1 MDNNSSFKDH
11 QQNGDNAVE
20 IEIKEVVKPYLRK
33 YYWFII
39 SAILFLIISYLYL
52 KTKTTIYEVSASVL
66 IKDAKSNMGSQD
78 FAALRDI
85 SGFGKIGSNGVEN
98 EMELLKSKKLMQK
111 IVQSLHLESTV
122 YEKGRF
128 QNVELYGKSSPI
140 LVQFINEKP
149 DAQYFQTPIELK
161 ISGNNIELSGKD
173 LAPLKTTFGKIISL
187 RFANIIITKN
197 KDYVAPKGSANKF
210 LLNIASER
218 QTIDSFQ
225 ANLKVA
231 LINKDVT
238 VIKMTLNYPE
248 VQKAKDILNTLIRVY
263 NEDAI
268 DDKNSESK
276 KTAEF
281 IEERIRIIGN
291 ELGEVESRKER
302 FKESNRI
309 TDLGTEAKLGLQS
322 SVEARRKLLE
332 IDSQLEITNA
342 LIGFVNK
349 QGTSA
354 VLPGN
359 VGLDNASATSN
370 ISAYNQLVLEKNRLL
385 ENATTQN
392 PLVIDLTKQ
401 INTLRSSVVE
411 SLAKNRSA
419 LQVAKS
425 NYEGEQ
431 NSIVGQISRMPAQE
445 KLFREIERQQ
455 QIKENLY
462 LLLLQ
467 KREEI
472 AVSLAVTAPKARVV
486 DEAYVNPIPVAPK
499 GLIILLMGLMIGFLI
514 PFILIYLFRLFDDK
528 VKDKK
533 DIEKLSHGKTLLG
546 EIPSL
551 EKGQNEVVL
560 QNDLSPMA
568 EAFRIVI
575 TNMNFMLPKKEKGK
589 VVFVTST
596 VKGEGKTFVSVNLA
610 LTLASPKHKVIIIGA
625 DIRNPQLQRYN
636 PARKGLDGLTEYL
649 YNENEKIEDIIHIS
663 SFNPHCD
670 VIYSGSIPPN
680 PTDLLSNGRYEIL
693 IDQLKQEYEY
703 IIVDTA
709 PLMLVTDT
717 FLTVDLADAT
727 LYVTRSGFTEKP
739 LIDFANKQINSKRIK
754 NVGFV
759 LNDVSKENFGYG
771 NKYGYGYGIDEKTFF
786 QKLKDR
792 LFF

>member
-1 MDNNSSFKDH
+1 MDNISSIKD
-11 QQNGDNAVE
+11 NPREGGNASE
-20 IEIKEVVKPYLRK
+20 IEIKEVLRPYFRRF
-33 YYWFII
+33 YWFII
-39 SAILFLIISYLYL
+39 SAAICLILSYLYL
-52 KTKTTIYEVSASVL
+52 KTKTTVYEVSASVL
-66 IKDAKSNMGSQD
+66 IKDAKSNPGSQD

-98 EMELLKSKKLMQK
+98 EMELLKSKKMMQK
-111 IVQSLHLESTV
+111 VVQNLHLESTV
-122 YEKGRF
+122 YQKGKF
-128 QNVELYGKSSPI
+128 KNTELYGKTSPI
-140 LVQFINEKP
+140 MVQVINEKP
-149 DAQYFQTPIELK
+149 DTKYYKEPIELK
-161 ISGNNIELSGKD
+161 ISGNNITLSNKE
-173 LAPLKTTFGKIISL
+173 LAPLKTTFDKTISL

-197 KDYVAPKGSANKF
+197 KDYVAPKEATNDF
-210 LLNIASER
+210 LLNIASET
-218 QTIDSFQ
+218 QVTDSFQ
-225 ANLKVA
+225 SNLKAA
-231 LINKDVT
+231 LMNKDVT
-238 VIKMTLNYPE
+238 VIKMTMNYPE
-248 VQKAKDILNTLIRVY
+248 VNKAKDILNTLIRVY
-263 NEDAI
+263 NNDAI
-268 DDKNSESK
+268 EDKNSESK

-309 TDLGTEAKLGLQS
+309 TDLETEAKLGLQS
-322 SVEARRKLLE
+322 SAEARGKLLE

-342 LIGFVNK
+342 LLGYVNK

-385 ENATTQN
+385 ENATPQN

-401 INTLRSSVVE
+401 INSMRNSVVE

-419 LQVAKS
+419 LQVAKG
-425 NYEGEQ
+425 NYETE
-431 NSIVGQISRMPAQE
+431 NKTIVGQISKIPSQE
-445 KLFREIERQQ
+445 KTFREIERQQ

-467 KREEI
+467 KREET

-499 GLIILLMGLMIGFLI
+499 GSIVLLMGLMAGMLI
-514 PFILIYLFRLFDDK
+514 PFIVIYLIRLFDDK

-533 DIEKLSHGKTLLG
+533 DLDKLSNGKTLLG

-551 EKGQNEVVL
+551 DRGQNELVMA
-560 QNDLSPMA
+560 NDITPMA

-589 VVFVTST
+589 VVYVTST

-636 PARKGLDGLTEYL
+636 PSRKGLDGLTEYL
-649 YNENEKIEDIIHIS
+649 YNDDEKIEDIIHIS
-663 SFNPHCD
+663 SFNKYCD

-680 PTDLLSNGRYEIL
+680 PADLLSNGRFEIL
-693 IDQLKQEYEY
+693 IDQLKLIYEY

-717 FLTVDLADAT
+717 FLNADLADAT
-727 LYVTRSGFTEKP
+727 LYVTRSGFTEKS
-739 LIDFANKQINSKRIK
+739 LIDFANKQINSKRIR
-754 NVGFV
+754 NAAFI
-759 LNDVSKENFGYG
+759 LNDVSKDNLGYG
-771 NKYGYGYGIDEKTFF
+771 NKYGYGYGVDNRTFF
-786 QKLKDR
+786 QKLKDS
-792 LFF
+792 F

>member
-1 MDNNSSFKDH
+1 MDNISSIKD
-11 QQNGDNAVE
+11 NPREGGNASE
-20 IEIKEVVKPYLRK
+20 IEIKEVLRPYFRRF
-33 YYWFII
+33 YWFII
-39 SAILFLIISYLYL
+39 SAAICLILSYLYL
-52 KTKTTIYEVSASVL
+52 KTKTTVYEVSASVL
-66 IKDAKSNMGSQD
+66 IKDAKSNPGSQD

-98 EMELLKSKKLMQK
+98 EMELLKSKKMMRK
-111 IVQSLHLESTV
+111 VVQNLHLESTV
-122 YEKGRF
+122 YQKGKF
-128 QNVELYGKSSPI
+128 KNTELYGKTSPI
-140 LVQFINEKP
+140 MVQVINEKP
-149 DAQYFQTPIELK
+149 DTKYYKEPIELK
-161 ISGNNIELSGKD
+161 ISGNNITLSNKE
-173 LAPLKTTFGKIISL
+173 LAPLKTTFDKTISL

-197 KDYVAPKGSANKF
+197 KDYVAPKEATNDF
-210 LLNIASER
+210 LLNIASET
-218 QTIDSFQ
+218 QVTDSFQ
-225 ANLKVA
+225 SNLKAA
-231 LINKDVT
+231 LMNKDVT
-238 VIKMTLNYPE
+238 VIKMTMNYPE
-248 VQKAKDILNTLIRVY
+248 VNKAKDILNTLIRVY
-263 NEDAI
+263 NNDAI
-268 DDKNSESK
+268 EDKNSESK

-309 TDLGTEAKLGLQS
+309 TDLETEAKLGLQS
-322 SVEARRKLLE
+322 SAEARGKLLE
-332 IDSQLEITNA
+332 IDSQLEITNT
-342 LIGFVNK
+342 LLGYVNK

-359 VGLDNASATSN
+359 VGLDNPSATSN

-385 ENATTQN
+385 ENATPQN

-401 INTLRSSVVE
+401 INSMRNSVVE

-419 LQVAKS
+419 LQVAKG
-425 NYEGEQ
+425 NYETE
-431 NSIVGQISRMPAQE
+431 NKTIVGQISKIPSQE
-445 KLFREIERQQ
+445 KTFREIERQQ

-467 KREEI
+467 KREET

-499 GLIILLMGLMIGFLI
+499 GSIVLLMGLMAGMLI
-514 PFILIYLFRLFDDK
+514 PFIVIYLIRLFDDK

-533 DIEKLSHGKTLLG
+533 DLDKLSNGKTLLG

-551 EKGQNEVVL
+551 DRGQNELVMA
-560 QNDLSPMA
+560 NDLTPMA

-589 VVFVTST
+589 VVYVTST

-636 PARKGLDGLTEYL
+636 PSRKGLDGLTEYL
-649 YNENEKIEDIIHIS
+649 YNDDEKIEDIIHIS
-663 SFNPHCD
+663 SFNKYCD

-680 PTDLLSNGRYEIL
+680 PADLLSNGRFEIL
-693 IDQLKQEYEY
+693 IDQLKLIYEY
-703 IIVDTA
+703 VIVDTA

-717 FLTVDLADAT
+717 FLNADLADAT
-727 LYVTRSGFTEKP
+727 LYVTRSGFTEKS
-739 LIDFANKQINSKRIK
+739 LIDFANKQINSKRIR
-754 NVGFV
+754 NAAFI
-759 LNDVSKENFGYG
+759 LNDVSKDNLGYG
-771 NKYGYGYGIDEKTFF
+771 NKYGYGYGVDNRTFF
-786 QKLKDR
+786 QKLKDS
-792 LFF
+792 F

>member
-1 MDNNSSFKDH
+1 MDNISSIKD
-11 QQNGDNAVE
+11 NPREGGNASE
-20 IEIKEVVKPYLRK
+20 IEIKEVLRPYFRRF
-33 YYWFII
+33 YWFII
-39 SAILFLIISYLYL
+39 SAAICLILSYLYL
-52 KTKTTIYEVSASVL
+52 KTKTTVYEVSASVL
-66 IKDAKSNMGSQD
+66 IKDAKSNPGSQD

-98 EMELLKSKKLMQK
+98 EMELLKSKKMMQK
-111 IVQSLHLESTV
+111 VVQNLHLESTV
-122 YEKGRF
+122 YQKGKF
-128 QNVELYGKSSPI
+128 KNTELYGKTSPI
-140 LVQFINEKP
+140 MVQVINEKP
-149 DAQYFQTPIELK
+149 DTKYYKEPIELK
-161 ISGNNIELSGKD
+161 ISGNNITLSNKE
-173 LAPLKTTFGKIISL
+173 LAPLKTTFDKTISL

-197 KDYVAPKGSANKF
+197 KDYVAPKEATNDF
-210 LLNIASER
+210 LLNIASET
-218 QTIDSFQ
+218 QVTDSFQ
-225 ANLKVA
+225 SNLKAA
-231 LINKDVT
+231 LMNKDVT
-238 VIKMTLNYPE
+238 VIKMTMNYPE
-248 VQKAKDILNTLIRVY
+248 VNKAKDILNTLIRVY
-263 NEDAI
+263 NNDAI
-268 DDKNSESK
+268 EDKNSESK

-309 TDLGTEAKLGLQS
+309 TDLETEAKLGLQS
-322 SVEARRKLLE
+322 SAEARGKLLE

-342 LIGFVNK
+342 LLGYVNK

-370 ISAYNQLVLEKNRLL
+370 NSAYNQFVLEKNRLL
-385 ENATTQN
+385 ENATPQN

-401 INTLRSSVVE
+401 INSMRNSVVE

-419 LQVAKS
+419 LQVAKG
-425 NYEGEQ
+425 NYETE
-431 NSIVGQISRMPAQE
+431 NKTIVGQISKIPSQE
-445 KLFREIERQQ
+445 KTFREIERQQ

-467 KREEI
+467 KREET

-499 GLIILLMGLMIGFLI
+499 GSIVLLMGLMAGMLI
-514 PFILIYLFRLFDDK
+514 PFIVIYLIRLFDDK

-533 DIEKLSHGKTLLG
+533 DLDKLSNGKTLLG

-551 EKGQNEVVL
+551 DRGQNELVMA
-560 QNDLSPMA
+560 NDITPMA

-589 VVFVTST
+589 VVYVTST

-636 PARKGLDGLTEYL
+636 PSRKGLDGLTEYL
-649 YNENEKIEDIIHIS
+649 HNDDEKIEDIIHVS
-663 SFNPHCD
+663 SFNKYCD

-680 PTDLLSNGRYEIL
+680 PADLLSNGRFEIL
-693 IDQLKQEYEY
+693 IDQLKLIYEY
-703 IIVDTA
+703 VIVDTA

-717 FLTVDLADAT
+717 FLNADLADAT
-727 LYVTRSGFTEKP
+727 LYVTRSGFTEKS
-739 LIDFANKQINSKRIK
+739 LIDFANKQINSKRIR
-754 NVGFV
+754 NAAFI
-759 LNDVSKENFGYG
+759 LNDVSKDNLGYG
-771 NKYGYGYGIDEKTFF
+771 NKYGYGYGVDNRTFF
-786 QKLKDR
+786 QKLKDS
-792 LFF
+792 F

>member
-1 MDNNSSFKDH
+1 MDNISSIKD
-11 QQNGDNAVE
+11 NPREGGNASE
-20 IEIKEVVKPYLRK
+20 IEIKEVLRPYFRRF
-33 YYWFII
+33 YWFII
-39 SAILFLIISYLYL
+39 SAAICLILSYLYL
-52 KTKTTIYEVSASVL
+52 KTKTTVYEVSASVL
-66 IKDAKSNMGSQD
+66 IKDAKSNPGSQD

-98 EMELLKSKKLMQK
+98 EMELLKSKKMMRK
-111 IVQSLHLESTV
+111 VVQNLHLESTV
-122 YEKGRF
+122 YQKGKF
-128 QNVELYGKSSPI
+128 KNTELYGKTSPI
-140 LVQFINEKP
+140 MVQVINEKP
-149 DAQYFQTPIELK
+149 DTKYYKEPIELK
-161 ISGNNIELSGKD
+161 ISGNNITLSNKE
-173 LAPLKTTFGKIISL
+173 LAPLKTTFDKTISL

-197 KDYVAPKGSANKF
+197 KDYVAPKEATNDF
-210 LLNIASER
+210 LLNIASET
-218 QTIDSFQ
+218 QVTDSFQ
-225 ANLKVA
+225 SNLKAA
-231 LINKDVT
+231 LMNKDVT
-238 VIKMTLNYPE
+238 VIKMTMNYPE
-248 VQKAKDILNTLIRVY
+248 VNKAKDILNTLIRVY
-263 NEDAI
+263 NNDAI
-268 DDKNSESK
+268 EDKNSESK

-309 TDLGTEAKLGLQS
+309 TDLETEAKLGLQS
-322 SVEARRKLLE
+322 SAETRGKLLE

-342 LIGFVNK
+342 LLGYVNK

-385 ENATTQN
+385 ENATPQN

-401 INTLRSSVVE
+401 INSMRNSVVE

-419 LQVAKS
+419 LQVAKG
-425 NYEGEQ
+425 NYETE
-431 NSIVGQISRMPAQE
+431 NKTIVGQISKIPSQE
-445 KLFREIERQQ
+445 KTFREIERQQ

-467 KREEI
+467 KREET

-499 GLIILLMGLMIGFLI
+499 GSIVLLMGLMAGMLI
-514 PFILIYLFRLFDDK
+514 PFIVIYLIRLFDDK

-533 DIEKLSHGKTLLG
+533 DLDKLSNGKTLLG

-551 EKGQNEVVL
+551 DRGQNELVMA
-560 QNDLSPMA
+560 NDLTPMA

-589 VVFVTST
+589 VVYVTST

-636 PARKGLDGLTEYL
+636 PSRKGLDGLTEYL
-649 YNENEKIEDIIHIS
+649 YNDEEKIEDIIHIS
-663 SFNPHCD
+663 SFNKYCD

-680 PTDLLSNGRYEIL
+680 PADLLSNGRFEIL
-693 IDQLKQEYEY
+693 IDQLKLIYEY

-717 FLTVDLADAT
+717 FLTADLADAT
-727 LYVTRSGFTEKP
+727 LYVTRSGFTEKS
-739 LIDFANKQINSKRIK
+739 LIDFANKQINSKRIR
-754 NVGFV
+754 NAAFI
-759 LNDVSKENFGYG
+759 LNDVSKDNLGYG
-771 NKYGYGYGIDEKTFF
+771 NKYGYGYGVDNRTFF
-786 QKLKDR
+786 QKLKDS
-792 LFF
+792 F

>member
-1 MDNNSSFKDH
+1 MDNISSIKD
-11 QQNGDNAVE
+11 NPREGGNASE
-20 IEIKEVVKPYLRK
+20 IEIKEVLRPYFRRF
-33 YYWFII
+33 YWFII
-39 SAILFLIISYLYL
+39 SAAICLILSYLYL
-52 KTKTTIYEVSASVL
+52 KTKTTVYEVSASVL
-66 IKDAKSNMGSQD
+66 IKDAKSNPGSQD

-98 EMELLKSKKLMQK
+98 EMELLKSKKMMRK
-111 IVQSLHLESTV
+111 VVQNLHLESTV
-122 YEKGRF
+122 YQKGKF
-128 QNVELYGKSSPI
+128 KNTELYGKTSPI
-140 LVQFINEKP
+140 MVQVINEKP
-149 DAQYFQTPIELK
+149 DTKYYKEPIELK
-161 ISGNNIELSGKD
+161 ISGNNITLSNKE
-173 LAPLKTTFGKIISL
+173 LAPLKTTFDKTISL

-197 KDYVAPKGSANKF
+197 KDYVAPKEATNDF
-210 LLNIASER
+210 LLNIASET
-218 QTIDSFQ
+218 QVTDSFQ
-225 ANLKVA
+225 SNLKAA
-231 LINKDVT
+231 LMNKDVT
-238 VIKMTLNYPE
+238 VIKMTMNYPE
-248 VQKAKDILNTLIRVY
+248 VNKAKDILNTLIRVY
-263 NEDAI
+263 NNDAI
-268 DDKNSESK
+268 EDKNSESK

-309 TDLGTEAKLGLQS
+309 TDLETEAKLGLQS
-322 SVEARRKLLE
+322 SAEARGKLLE

-342 LIGFVNK
+342 LLGYVNK

-385 ENATTQN
+385 ENATPQN

-401 INTLRSSVVE
+401 INSMRNSVVE

-419 LQVAKS
+419 LQVAKG
-425 NYEGEQ
+425 NYETE
-431 NSIVGQISRMPAQE
+431 NKTIVGQISKIPSQE
-445 KLFREIERQQ
+445 KTFREIERQQ

-467 KREEI
+467 KREET

-499 GLIILLMGLMIGFLI
+499 GSIVLLMGLMAGMLI
-514 PFILIYLFRLFDDK
+514 PFIVIYLIRLFDDK

-533 DIEKLSHGKTLLG
+533 DLDKLSNGKTLLG

-551 EKGQNEVVL
+551 DRGQNELVMA
-560 QNDLSPMA
+560 NDLTPMA

-589 VVFVTST
+589 VVYVTST

-636 PARKGLDGLTEYL
+636 PSRKGLDGLTEYL
-649 YNENEKIEDIIHIS
+649 HNDDEKIEDIIHIS
-663 SFNPHCD
+663 SFNKYCD

-680 PTDLLSNGRYEIL
+680 PADLLSNGRFEIL
-693 IDQLKQEYEY
+693 IDQLKLIYEY
-703 IIVDTA
+703 VIVDTA

-717 FLTVDLADAT
+717 FLNADLADAT
-727 LYVTRSGFTEKP
+727 LYVTRSGFTEKS
-739 LIDFANKQINSKRIK
+739 LLDFANKQINSKRIR
-754 NVGFV
+754 NAAFI
-759 LNDVSKENFGYG
+759 LNDVSKDNLGYG
-771 NKYGYGYGIDEKTFF
+771 NKYGYGYGVDNRTFF
-786 QKLKDR
+786 QKLKDS
-792 LFF
+792 F

>member
-1 MDNNSSFKDH
+1 MDNISSIKD
-11 QQNGDNAVE
+11 NPREGGNASE
-20 IEIKEVVKPYLRK
+20 IEIKEVLRPYFRRF
-33 YYWFII
+33 YWFII
-39 SAILFLIISYLYL
+39 SAAICLILSYLYL
-52 KTKTTIYEVSASVL
+52 KTKTTVYEVSASVL
-66 IKDAKSNMGSQD
+66 IKDAKSNPGSQD

-98 EMELLKSKKLMQK
+98 EMELLKSKKMMQK
-111 IVQSLHLESTV
+111 VVQNLHLESTV
-122 YEKGRF
+122 YQKGKF
-128 QNVELYGKSSPI
+128 KNTELYGKTSPI
-140 LVQFINEKP
+140 MVQVINEKP
-149 DAQYFQTPIELK
+149 DTKYYKEPIELK
-161 ISGNNIELSGKD
+161 ISGNNITLSNKE
-173 LAPLKTTFGKIISL
+173 LAPLKTTFDKTISL

-197 KDYVAPKGSANKF
+197 KDYVAPKEATNDF
-210 LLNIASER
+210 LLNIASET
-218 QTIDSFQ
+218 QVTDSFQ
-225 ANLKVA
+225 SNLKAA
-231 LINKDVT
+231 LMNKDVT
-238 VIKMTLNYPE
+238 VIKMTMNYPE
-248 VQKAKDILNTLIRVY
+248 VNKAKDILNTLIRVY
-263 NEDAI
+263 NNDAI
-268 DDKNSESK
+268 EDKNSESK

-309 TDLGTEAKLGLQS
+309 TDLETEAKLGLQS
-322 SVEARRKLLE
+322 SAEARGKLLE

-342 LIGFVNK
+342 LLGYVNK

-385 ENATTQN
+385 ENATPQN

-401 INTLRSSVVE
+401 INSMRNSVVE

-419 LQVAKS
+419 LQVAKG
-425 NYEGEQ
+425 NYETE
-431 NSIVGQISRMPAQE
+431 NKTIVGQISKIPSQE
-445 KLFREIERQQ
+445 KTFREIERQQ

-467 KREEI
+467 KREET

-499 GLIILLMGLMIGFLI
+499 GSMVLLIGLLTGLVI
-514 PFILIYLFRLFDDK
+514 PFVVIYLLSLFDDK

-533 DIEKLSHGKTLLG
+533 DLDKLSNGKTLLG

-551 EKGQNEVVL
+551 DRGQNELVMA
-560 QNDLSPMA
+560 NDLTPMA

-589 VVFVTST
+589 VVYVTST

-636 PARKGLDGLTEYL
+636 PSRKGLDGLTEYL
-649 YNENEKIEDIIHIS
+649 HNDDEKIEDIIHVS
-663 SFNPHCD
+663 SFNKYCD

-680 PTDLLSNGRYEIL
+680 PADLLSNGRFEIL
-693 IDQLKQEYEY
+693 IDQLKLIYEY
-703 IIVDTA
+703 VIVDTA

-717 FLTVDLADAT
+717 FLNAELADAT
-727 LYVTRSGFTEKP
+727 LYVTRSGFTEKS
-739 LIDFANKQINSKRIK
+739 LLDFANKQINSKRIR
-754 NVGFV
+754 NAAFI
-759 LNDVSKENFGYG
+759 LNDVSKDNLGYG
-771 NKYGYGYGIDEKTFF
+771 NKYGYGYGVDNRTFF
-786 QKLKDR
+786 QKFKDS
-792 LFF
+792 F

>member
-1 MDNNSSFKDH
+1 MDNISSIKD
-11 QQNGDNAVE
+11 NPREGGNASE
-20 IEIKEVVKPYLRK
+20 IEIKEVLRPYFRRF
-33 YYWFII
+33 YWFII
-39 SAILFLIISYLYL
+39 SAAICLILSYLYL
-52 KTKTTIYEVSASVL
+52 KTKTTVYEVSASVL
-66 IKDAKSNMGSQD
+66 IKDAKSNPGSQD

-98 EMELLKSKKLMQK
+98 EMELLKSKKMMRK
-111 IVQSLHLESTV
+111 VVQNLHLESTV
-122 YEKGRF
+122 YQKGKF
-128 QNVELYGKSSPI
+128 KNTELYGKTSPI
-140 LVQFINEKP
+140 MVQVINEKP
-149 DAQYFQTPIELK
+149 DTKYYKEPIELK
-161 ISGNNIELSGKD
+161 ISGNNITLSNKE
-173 LAPLKTTFGKIISL
+173 LAPLKTTFDKTISL

-197 KDYVAPKGSANKF
+197 KDYVAPKEATNDF
-210 LLNIASER
+210 LLNIASET
-218 QTIDSFQ
+218 QVTDSFQ
-225 ANLKVA
+225 SNLKAA
-231 LINKDVT
+231 LMNKDVT
-238 VIKMTLNYPE
+238 VIKMTMNYPE
-248 VQKAKDILNTLIRVY
+248 VNKAKDILNTLIRVY
-263 NEDAI
+263 NNDAI
-268 DDKNSESK
+268 EDKNSESK

-309 TDLGTEAKLGLQS
+309 TDLETEAKLGLQS
-322 SVEARRKLLE
+322 SAEARGKLLE

-342 LIGFVNK
+342 LLGYVNK

-385 ENATTQN
+385 ENATPQN

-401 INTLRSSVVE
+401 INSMRNSVVE

-419 LQVAKS
+419 LQVAKG
-425 NYEGEQ
+425 NYETE
-431 NSIVGQISRMPAQE
+431 NKTIVGQISKIPSQE
-445 KLFREIERQQ
+445 KTFREIERQQ

-467 KREEI
+467 KREET

-499 GLIILLMGLMIGFLI
+499 GSIVLLMGLMAGMLI
-514 PFILIYLFRLFDDK
+514 PFIVIYLIRLFDDK

-533 DIEKLSHGKTLLG
+533 DLDKLSNGKTLLG

-551 EKGQNEVVL
+551 DRGQNELVMA
-560 QNDLSPMA
+560 NDLTPMA

-589 VVFVTST
+589 VVYVTST

-636 PARKGLDGLTEYL
+636 PSRKGLDGLTEYL
-649 YNENEKIEDIIHIS
+649 YNDDEKIEDIIHIS
-663 SFNPHCD
+663 SFNKYCD

-680 PTDLLSNGRYEIL
+680 PADLLSNGRFEIL
-693 IDQLKQEYEY
+693 IDQLKLIYEY
-703 IIVDTA
+703 VIVDTA

-717 FLTVDLADAT
+717 FLNADLADAT
-727 LYVTRSGFTEKP
+727 LYVTRSGFTEKS
-739 LIDFANKQINSKRIK
+739 LIDFANKQINSKRIR
-754 NVGFV
+754 NAAFI
-759 LNDVSKENFGYG
+759 LNDVSKDNLGYG
-771 NKYGYGYGIDEKTFF
+771 NKYGYGYGVDNRTFF
-786 QKLKDR
+786 QKLKDS
-792 LFF
+792 F

>member
-1 MDNNSSFKDH
+1 MDNISSIKD
-11 QQNGDNAVE
+11 NPREGGNASE
-20 IEIKEVVKPYLRK
+20 IEIKEVLRPYFRRF
-33 YYWFII
+33 YWFII
-39 SAILFLIISYLYL
+39 SAAICLILSYLYL
-52 KTKTTIYEVSASVL
+52 KTKTTVYEVSASVL
-66 IKDAKSNMGSQD
+66 IKDAKSNPGSQD

-98 EMELLKSKKLMQK
+98 EMELLKSKKMMQK
-111 IVQSLHLESTV
+111 VVQNLHLESTV
-122 YEKGRF
+122 YQKGKF
-128 QNVELYGKSSPI
+128 KNTELYGKTSPI
-140 LVQFINEKP
+140 MVQVINEKP
-149 DAQYFQTPIELK
+149 DTKYYKEPIELK
-161 ISGNNIELSGKD
+161 ISGNNITLSNKE
-173 LAPLKTTFGKIISL
+173 LAPLKTTFDKTISL

-197 KDYVAPKGSANKF
+197 KDYVAPKEATNDF
-210 LLNIASER
+210 LLNIASET
-218 QTIDSFQ
+218 QVTDSFQ
-225 ANLKVA
+225 SNLKAA
-231 LINKDVT
+231 LMNKDVT
-238 VIKMTLNYPE
+238 VIKMTMNYPE
-248 VQKAKDILNTLIRVY
+248 VNKAKDILNTLIRVY
-263 NEDAI
+263 NNDAI
-268 DDKNSESK
+268 EDKNSESK

-309 TDLGTEAKLGLQS
+309 TDLETEAKLGLQS
-322 SVEARRKLLE
+322 SAEARGKLLE
-332 IDSQLEITNA
+332 VDSQLEITNA
-342 LIGFVNK
+342 LLGYVNK

-385 ENATTQN
+385 ENATPQN

-401 INTLRSSVVE
+401 INSMRNSVVE

-419 LQVAKS
+419 LQVAKG
-425 NYEGEQ
+425 NYETE
-431 NSIVGQISRMPAQE
+431 NKTIVGQISKIPSQE
-445 KLFREIERQQ
+445 KTFREIERQQ

-467 KREEI
+467 KREET

-499 GLIILLMGLMIGFLI
+499 GSIVLLMGLMAGMLI
-514 PFILIYLFRLFDDK
+514 PFIVIYLIRLFDDK

-533 DIEKLSHGKTLLG
+533 DLDKLSNGKTLLG

-551 EKGQNEVVL
+551 DRGQNELVMA
-560 QNDLSPMA
+560 NDITPMA

-589 VVFVTST
+589 VVYVTST

-636 PARKGLDGLTEYL
+636 PSRKGLDGLTEYL
-649 YNENEKIEDIIHIS
+649 YNDDEKIEDIIHIS
-663 SFNPHCD
+663 SFNKYCD

-680 PTDLLSNGRYEIL
+680 PADLLSNGRFEIL
-693 IDQLKQEYEY
+693 IDQLKLIYEY
-703 IIVDTA
+703 VIVDTA

-717 FLTVDLADAT
+717 FLNADLADAT
-727 LYVTRSGFTEKP
+727 LYVTRSGFTEKS
-739 LIDFANKQINSKRIK
+739 LIDFANKQINSKRIR
-754 NVGFV
+754 NAAFI
-759 LNDVSKENFGYG
+759 LNDVSKDNLGYG
-771 NKYGYGYGIDEKTFF
+771 NKYGYGYGVDNRTFF
-786 QKLKDR
+786 QKLKDS
-792 LFF
+792 F

>member
-1 MDNNSSFKDH
+1 MDNISSIKD
-11 QQNGDNAVE
+11 NPREGGNASE
-20 IEIKEVVKPYLRK
+20 IEIKEVLRPYFRRF
-33 YYWFII
+33 YWFII
-39 SAILFLIISYLYL
+39 SAAICLILSYLYL
-52 KTKTTIYEVSASVL
+52 KTKTTVYEVSASVL
-66 IKDAKSNMGSQD
+66 IKDAKSNPGSQD

-98 EMELLKSKKLMQK
+98 EMELLKSKKMMQK
-111 IVQSLHLESTV
+111 VVQNLHLESTV
-122 YEKGRF
+122 YQKGKF
-128 QNVELYGKSSPI
+128 KNTELYGKTSPI
-140 LVQFINEKP
+140 MVQVINEKP
-149 DAQYFQTPIELK
+149 DTKYYKEPIELK
-161 ISGNNIELSGKD
+161 ISGNNITLSNKE
-173 LAPLKTTFGKIISL
+173 LAPLKTTFDKTISL

-197 KDYVAPKGSANKF
+197 KGYVAPKEATNDF
-210 LLNIASER
+210 LLNIASET
-218 QTIDSFQ
+218 QVTDSFQ
-225 ANLKVA
+225 SNLKAA
-231 LINKDVT
+231 LMNKDVT
-238 VIKMTLNYPE
+238 VIKMTMNYPE
-248 VQKAKDILNTLIRVY
+248 VNKAKDILNTLIRVY
-263 NEDAI
+263 NNDAI
-268 DDKNSESK
+268 EDKNSESK

-309 TDLGTEAKLGLQS
+309 TDLETEAKLGLQS
-322 SVEARRKLLE
+322 SAEARGKLLE

-342 LIGFVNK
+342 LLGYVNK

-385 ENATTQN
+385 ENATPQN

-401 INTLRSSVVE
+401 INSMRNSVVE

-419 LQVAKS
+419 LQVAKG
-425 NYEGEQ
+425 NYETE
-431 NSIVGQISRMPAQE
+431 NKTIVGQISKIPSQE
-445 KLFREIERQQ
+445 KTFREIERQQ

-467 KREEI
+467 KREET

-499 GLIILLMGLMIGFLI
+499 GSIVLLMGLMAGMLI
-514 PFILIYLFRLFDDK
+514 PFIVIYLIRLFDDK

-533 DIEKLSHGKTLLG
+533 DLDKLSNGKTLLG

-551 EKGQNEVVL
+551 DRGQNELVMA
-560 QNDLSPMA
+560 NDITPMA

-589 VVFVTST
+589 VVYVTST

-636 PARKGLDGLTEYL
+636 PSRKGLDGLTEYL
-649 YNENEKIEDIIHIS
+649 YNDDEKIEDIIHIS
-663 SFNPHCD
+663 SFNKYCD

-680 PTDLLSNGRYEIL
+680 PADLLSNGRFEIL
-693 IDQLKQEYEY
+693 IDQLKLIYEY
-703 IIVDTA
+703 VIVDTA

-717 FLTVDLADAT
+717 FLNADLADAT
-727 LYVTRSGFTEKP
+727 LYVTRSGFTEKS
-739 LIDFANKQINSKRIK
+739 LIDFANKQINSKRIR
-754 NVGFV
+754 NAAFI
-759 LNDVSKENFGYG
+759 LNDVSKDNLGYG
-771 NKYGYGYGIDEKTFF
+771 NKYGYGYGVDNRTFF
-786 QKLKDR
+786 QKLKDS
-792 LFF
+792 F

>member
-1 MDNNSSFKDH
+1 MDNISSIKD
-11 QQNGDNAVE
+11 NPREGGNASE
-20 IEIKEVVKPYLRK
+20 IEIKEVLRPYFRRF
-33 YYWFII
+33 YWFII
-39 SAILFLIISYLYL
+39 SAAICLILSYLYL
-52 KTKTTIYEVSASVL
+52 KTKTTVYEVSASVL
-66 IKDAKSNMGSQD
+66 IKDAKSNPGSQD

-98 EMELLKSKKLMQK
+98 EMELLKSKKMMQK
-111 IVQSLHLESTV
+111 VVQNLHLESTV
-122 YEKGRF
+122 YQKGKF
-128 QNVELYGKSSPI
+128 KNTELYGKTSPI
-140 LVQFINEKP
+140 MVQVINEKP
-149 DAQYFQTPIELK
+149 DTKYYKEPIELK
-161 ISGNNIELSGKD
+161 ISGNNITLSNKE
-173 LAPLKTTFGKIISL
+173 LAPLKTTFDKTISL

-197 KDYVAPKGSANKF
+197 KDYVAPKEATNDF
-210 LLNIASER
+210 LLNIASET
-218 QTIDSFQ
+218 QVTDSFQ
-225 ANLKVA
+225 SNLKAA
-231 LINKDVT
+231 LMNKDVT
-238 VIKMTLNYPE
+238 VIKMTMNYPE
-248 VQKAKDILNTLIRVY
+248 VNKAKDILNTLIRVY
-263 NEDAI
+263 NNDAI
-268 DDKNSESK
+268 EDKNSESK

-309 TDLGTEAKLGLQS
+309 TDLETEAKLGLQS
-322 SVEARRKLLE
+322 SAEARGKLLE

-342 LIGFVNK
+342 LLGYVNK

-385 ENATTQN
+385 ENATPQN

-401 INTLRSSVVE
+401 INSMRNSVVE

-419 LQVAKS
+419 LQVAKG
-425 NYEGEQ
+425 NYETE
-431 NSIVGQISRMPAQE
+431 NKTIVGQISKIPSQE
-445 KLFREIERQQ
+445 KTFREIERQQ

-467 KREEI
+467 KREET

-499 GLIILLMGLMIGFLI
+499 GSIVLLMGLMAGMLI
-514 PFILIYLFRLFDDK
+514 PFIVIYLIRLFDDK

-533 DIEKLSHGKTLLG
+533 DLDKLSNGKTLLG

-551 EKGQNEVVL
+551 DRGQNELVMA
-560 QNDLSPMA
+560 NDLTPMA

-589 VVFVTST
+589 VVYVTST

-636 PARKGLDGLTEYL
+636 PSRKGLDGLTEYL
-649 YNENEKIEDIIHIS
+649 YNDDEKIEDIIHIS
-663 SFNPHCD
+663 SFNKYCD

-680 PTDLLSNGRYEIL
+680 PADLLSNGRFEIL
-693 IDQLKQEYEY
+693 IDQLKLIYEY

-717 FLTVDLADAT
+717 FLTADLADAT
-727 LYVTRSGFTEKP
+727 LYVTRSGFTEKS
-739 LIDFANKQINSKRIK
+739 LIDFANKQINSKRIR
-754 NVGFV
+754 NAAFI
-759 LNDVSKENFGYG
+759 LNDVSKDNLGYG
-771 NKYGYGYGIDEKTFF
+771 NKYGYGYGVDNRTFF
-786 QKLKDR
+786 QKLKDS
-792 LFF
+792 F

>member
-1 MDNNSSFKDH
+1 MDNISSIKD
-11 QQNGDNAVE
+11 NPREGGNASE
-20 IEIKEVVKPYLRK
+20 IEIKEVLRPYFRRF
-33 YYWFII
+33 YWFII
-39 SAILFLIISYLYL
+39 SAAICLILSYLYL
-52 KTKTTIYEVSASVL
+52 KTKTTVYEVSASVL
-66 IKDAKSNMGSQD
+66 IKDAKSNPGSQD

-98 EMELLKSKKLMQK
+98 EMELLKSKKMMQK
-111 IVQSLHLESTV
+111 VVQNLHLESTV
-122 YEKGRF
+122 YQKGKF
-128 QNVELYGKSSPI
+128 KNTELYGKTSPI
-140 LVQFINEKP
+140 MVQVINEKP
-149 DAQYFQTPIELK
+149 DTKYYKEPIELK
-161 ISGNNIELSGKD
+161 ISGNNITLSNKE
-173 LAPLKTTFGKIISL
+173 LAPLKTTFDKTISL

-197 KDYVAPKGSANKF
+197 KGYVAPKEATNDF
-210 LLNIASER
+210 LLNIASET
-218 QTIDSFQ
+218 QVTDSFQ
-225 ANLKVA
+225 SNLKAA
-231 LINKDVT
+231 LMNKDVT
-238 VIKMTLNYPE
+238 VIKMTMNYPE
-248 VQKAKDILNTLIRVY
+248 VNKAKDILNTLIRVY
-263 NEDAI
+263 NNDAI
-268 DDKNSESK
+268 EDKNSESK

-309 TDLGTEAKLGLQS
+309 TDLETEAKLGLQS
-322 SVEARRKLLE
+322 SAEARGKLLE
-332 IDSQLEITNA
+332 VDSQLEITNA
-342 LIGFVNK
+342 LLGYVNK

-385 ENATTQN
+385 ENATPQN

-401 INTLRSSVVE
+401 INSMRNSVVE

-419 LQVAKS
+419 LQVAKG
-425 NYEGEQ
+425 NYETE
-431 NSIVGQISRMPAQE
+431 NKTIVGQISKIPSQE
-445 KLFREIERQQ
+445 KTFREIERQQ

-467 KREEI
+467 KREET

-499 GLIILLMGLMIGFLI
+499 GSIVLLMGLMAGMLI
-514 PFILIYLFRLFDDK
+514 PFIVIYLIRLFDDK

-533 DIEKLSHGKTLLG
+533 DLDKLSNGKTLLG

-551 EKGQNEVVL
+551 DRGQNELVMA
-560 QNDLSPMA
+560 NDITPMA

-589 VVFVTST
+589 VVYVTST

-636 PARKGLDGLTEYL
+636 PSRKGLDGLTEYL
-649 YNENEKIEDIIHIS
+649 YNDDEKIEDIIHIS
-663 SFNPHCD
+663 SFNKYCD

-680 PTDLLSNGRYEIL
+680 PADLLSNGRFEIL
-693 IDQLKQEYEY
+693 IDQLKLIYEY

-717 FLTVDLADAT
+717 FLNADLADAT
-727 LYVTRSGFTEKP
+727 LYVTRSGFTEKS
-739 LIDFANKQINSKRIK
+739 LIDFANKQINSKRIR
-754 NVGFV
+754 NAAFI
-759 LNDVSKENFGYG
+759 LNDVSKDNLGYG
-771 NKYGYGYGIDEKTFF
+771 NKYGYGYGVDNRTFF
-786 QKLKDR
+786 QKLKDS
-792 LFF
+792 F

>member
-1 MDNNSSFKDH
+1 MDNISSIKD
-11 QQNGDNAVE
+11 NPREGGNASE
-20 IEIKEVVKPYLRK
+20 IEIKEVLRPYFRRF
-33 YYWFII
+33 YWFII
-39 SAILFLIISYLYL
+39 SAAICLILSYLYL
-52 KTKTTIYEVSASVL
+52 KTKTTVYEVSASVL
-66 IKDAKSNMGSQD
+66 IKDAKSNPGSQD

-98 EMELLKSKKLMQK
+98 EMELLKSKKMMQK
-111 IVQSLHLESTV
+111 VVQNLHLESTV
-122 YEKGRF
+122 YQKGKF
-128 QNVELYGKSSPI
+128 KNTELYGKTSPI
-140 LVQFINEKP
+140 MVQVINEKP
-149 DAQYFQTPIELK
+149 DTKYYKEPIELK
-161 ISGNNIELSGKD
+161 ISGNNITLSNKE
-173 LAPLKTTFGKIISL
+173 LAPLKTTFDKTISL

-197 KDYVAPKGSANKF
+197 KDYVAPKEATNDF
-210 LLNIASER
+210 LLNIASET
-218 QTIDSFQ
+218 QVTDSFQ
-225 ANLKVA
+225 SNLKAA
-231 LINKDVT
+231 LMNKDVT
-238 VIKMTLNYPE
+238 VIKMTMNYPE
-248 VQKAKDILNTLIRVY
+248 VNKAKDILNTLIRVY
-263 NEDAI
+263 NNDAI
-268 DDKNSESK
+268 EDKNSESK

-309 TDLGTEAKLGLQS
+309 TDLETEAKLGLQS
-322 SVEARRKLLE
+322 SAEARGKLLE

-342 LIGFVNK
+342 LLGYVNK

-385 ENATTQN
+385 ENATPQN

-401 INTLRSSVVE
+401 INSMRNSVVE

-419 LQVAKS
+419 LQVAKG
-425 NYEGEQ
+425 NYETE
-431 NSIVGQISRMPAQE
+431 NKTIVGQISKIPSQE
-445 KLFREIERQQ
+445 KTFREIERQQ

-467 KREEI
+467 KREET

-499 GLIILLMGLMIGFLI
+499 GSIVLLMGLMAGMLI
-514 PFILIYLFRLFDDK
+514 PFIVIYLIRLFDDK

-533 DIEKLSHGKTLLG
+533 DLDKLSNGKTLLG

-551 EKGQNEVVL
+551 DRGQNELVMA
-560 QNDLSPMA
+560 NDLTPMA

-589 VVFVTST
+589 VVYVTST

-636 PARKGLDGLTEYL
+636 PSRKGLDGLTEYL
-649 YNENEKIEDIIHIS
+649 YNDDEKIEDIIHVS
-663 SFNPHCD
+663 SFNKYCD

-680 PTDLLSNGRYEIL
+680 PADLLSNGRFEIL
-693 IDQLKQEYEY
+693 IDQLKLIYEY
-703 IIVDTA
+703 VIVDTA

-717 FLTVDLADAT
+717 FLNADLADAT
-727 LYVTRSGFTEKP
+727 LYVTRSGFTEKS
-739 LIDFANKQINSKRIK
+739 LFDFANKQINSKRIR
-754 NVGFV
+754 NAAFI
-759 LNDVSKENFGYG
+759 LNDVSKDNFGYG
-771 NKYGYGYGIDEKTFF
+771 NKYGYGYGVDNRTFF
-786 QKLKDR
+786 QKFKDS
-792 LFF
+792 F

>member
-1 MDNNSSFKDH
+1 MDNISSIKD
-11 QQNGDNAVE
+11 NPREGGNASE
-20 IEIKEVVKPYLRK
+20 IEIKEVLRPYFRRF
-33 YYWFII
+33 YWFII
-39 SAILFLIISYLYL
+39 SAAICLILSYLYL
-52 KTKTTIYEVSASVL
+52 KTKTTVYEVSASVL
-66 IKDAKSNMGSQD
+66 IKDAKSNPGSQD

-98 EMELLKSKKLMQK
+98 EMELLKSKKMMQK
-111 IVQSLHLESTV
+111 VVQNLHLESTV
-122 YEKGRF
+122 YQKGKF
-128 QNVELYGKSSPI
+128 KNTELYGKTSPI
-140 LVQFINEKP
+140 MVQVINEKP
-149 DAQYFQTPIELK
+149 DTKYYKEPIELK
-161 ISGNNIELSGKD
+161 ISGNNITLSNKE
-173 LAPLKTTFGKIISL
+173 LAPLKTTFDKTISL

-197 KDYVAPKGSANKF
+197 KDYVAPKEATNDF
-210 LLNIASER
+210 LLNIASET
-218 QTIDSFQ
+218 QVTDSFQ
-225 ANLKVA
+225 SNLKAA
-231 LINKDVT
+231 LMNKDVT
-238 VIKMTLNYPE
+238 VIKMTMNYPE
-248 VQKAKDILNTLIRVY
+248 VNKAKDILNTLIRVY
-263 NEDAI
+263 NNDAI
-268 DDKNSESK
+268 EDKNSESK

-309 TDLGTEAKLGLQS
+309 TDLETEAKLGLQS
-322 SVEARRKLLE
+322 SAEARGKLLE

-342 LIGFVNK
+342 LLGYVNK

-385 ENATTQN
+385 ENATPQN

-401 INTLRSSVVE
+401 INSMRNSVVE

-419 LQVAKS
+419 LQVAKG
-425 NYEGEQ
+425 NYETE
-431 NSIVGQISRMPAQE
+431 NKTIVGQISKIPSQE
-445 KLFREIERQQ
+445 KTFREIERQQ

-467 KREEI
+467 KREET

-499 GLIILLMGLMIGFLI
+499 GSIVLLMGLMAGMLI
-514 PFILIYLFRLFDDK
+514 PFIVIYLIRLFDDK

-533 DIEKLSHGKTLLG
+533 DLDKLSNGKTLLG

-551 EKGQNEVVL
+551 DRGQNELVMA
-560 QNDLSPMA
+560 NDLTPMA

-575 TNMNFMLPKKEKGK
+575 TNMNFMLPKKDKGK
-589 VVFVTST
+589 VAYVTST

-636 PARKGLDGLTEYL
+636 PSRKGLDGLTEYL
-649 YNENEKIEDIIHIS
+649 HNDDEKIEDIIHVS
-663 SFNPHCD
+663 SFNKYCD

-680 PTDLLSNGRYEIL
+680 PADLLSNGRFEIL
-693 IDQLKQEYEY
+693 IDQLKLIYEY

-717 FLTVDLADAT
+717 FLNADLADAT
-727 LYVTRSGFTEKP
+727 LYVTRSGFTEKS
-739 LIDFANKQINSKRIK
+739 LLDFANKQINSKRIR
-754 NVGFV
+754 NAAFI
-759 LNDVSKENFGYG
+759 LNDVSKDNLGYG
-771 NKYGYGYGIDEKTFF
+771 NKYGYGYGVDNRTFF
-786 QKLKDR
+786 QKLKDS
-792 LFF
+792 F

>member
-1 MDNNSSFKDH
+1 MDNISSIKD
-11 QQNGDNAVE
+11 NPREGGNASE
-20 IEIKEVVKPYLRK
+20 IEIKEVLRPYFRRF
-33 YYWFII
+33 YWFII
-39 SAILFLIISYLYL
+39 SAAICLILSYLYL
-52 KTKTTIYEVSASVL
+52 KTKTTVYEVSASVL
-66 IKDAKSNMGSQD
+66 IKDAKSNPGSQD

-98 EMELLKSKKLMQK
+98 EMELLKSKKMMRK
-111 IVQSLHLESTV
+111 VVQNLHLESTV
-122 YEKGRF
+122 YQKGKF
-128 QNVELYGKSSPI
+128 KNTELYGKTSPI
-140 LVQFINEKP
+140 MVQVINEKP
-149 DAQYFQTPIELK
+149 DAKYFKEPIELK
-161 ISGNNIELSGKD
+161 ISGNNITLSNKE
-173 LAPLKTTFGKIISL
+173 LAPLKTTFDKTISL

-197 KDYVAPKGSANKF
+197 KDYVAPKEATNDF
-210 LLNIASER
+210 LLNIASET
-218 QTIDSFQ
+218 QVTDSFQ
-225 ANLKVA
+225 SNLKAA
-231 LINKDVT
+231 LMNKDVT
-238 VIKMTLNYPE
+238 VIKMTMNYPE
-248 VQKAKDILNTLIRVY
+248 VNKAKDILNTLIRVY
-263 NEDAI
+263 NNDAI
-268 DDKNSESK
+268 EDKNSESK

-309 TDLGTEAKLGLQS
+309 TDLETEAKLGLQS
-322 SVEARRKLLE
+322 SAEARGKLLE

-342 LIGFVNK
+342 LLGYVNK

-385 ENATTQN
+385 ENATPQN

-401 INTLRSSVVE
+401 INSMRNSVVE

-419 LQVAKS
+419 LQVAKG
-425 NYEGEQ
+425 NYETE
-431 NSIVGQISRMPAQE
+431 NKTIVGQISKIPSQE
-445 KLFREIERQQ
+445 KTFREIERQQ

-467 KREEI
+467 KREET

-499 GLIILLMGLMIGFLI
+499 GSIVLLMGLMAGMLI
-514 PFILIYLFRLFDDK
+514 PFIVIYLIRLFDDK

-533 DIEKLSHGKTLLG
+533 DLDKLSNGKTLLG

-551 EKGQNEVVL
+551 DRGQNELVMA
-560 QNDLSPMA
+560 NDLTPMA

-589 VVFVTST
+589 VVYVTST

-636 PARKGLDGLTEYL
+636 PSRKGLDGLTEYL
-649 YNENEKIEDIIHIS
+649 YNDDEKIEDIIHIS
-663 SFNPHCD
+663 SFNKYCD

-680 PTDLLSNGRYEIL
+680 PADLLSNGRFEIL
-693 IDQLKQEYEY
+693 IDQLKLIYEY
-703 IIVDTA
+703 VIVDTA

-717 FLTVDLADAT
+717 FLNADLADAT
-727 LYVTRSGFTEKP
+727 LYVTRSGFTEKS
-739 LIDFANKQINSKRIK
+739 LIDFANKQINTKRIR
-754 NVGFV
+754 NAAFI
-759 LNDVSKENFGYG
+759 LNDVSKDNLGYG
-771 NKYGYGYGIDEKTFF
+771 NKYGYGYGVDNRTFF
-786 QKLKDR
+786 QKLKDS
-792 LFF
+792 F

>member
-1 MDNNSSFKDH
+1 MDNISSIKD
-11 QQNGDNAVE
+11 NPREGGNASE
-20 IEIKEVVKPYLRK
+20 IEIKEVLRPYFRRF
-33 YYWFII
+33 YWFII
-39 SAILFLIISYLYL
+39 SAAICLILSYLYL
-52 KTKTTIYEVSASVL
+52 KTKTTVYEVSASVL
-66 IKDAKSNMGSQD
+66 IKDAKSNPGSQD

-98 EMELLKSKKLMQK
+98 EMELLKSKKMMQK
-111 IVQSLHLESTV
+111 VVQNLHLESTV
-122 YEKGRF
+122 YQKGKF
-128 QNVELYGKSSPI
+128 KNTELYGKTSPI
-140 LVQFINEKP
+140 MVQVINEKP
-149 DAQYFQTPIELK
+149 DTKYYKEPIELK
-161 ISGNNIELSGKD
+161 ISGNNITLSNKE
-173 LAPLKTTFGKIISL
+173 LAPLKTTFDKTISL

-197 KDYVAPKGSANKF
+197 KDYVAPKEATNDF
-210 LLNIASER
+210 LLNIASET
-218 QTIDSFQ
+218 QVTDSFQ
-225 ANLKVA
+225 SNLKAA
-231 LINKDVT
+231 LMNKDVT
-238 VIKMTLNYPE
+238 VIKMTMNYPE
-248 VQKAKDILNTLIRVY
+248 VNKAKDILNTLIRVY
-263 NEDAI
+263 NNDAI
-268 DDKNSESK
+268 EDKNSESK

-309 TDLGTEAKLGLQS
+309 TDLETEAKLGLQS
-322 SVEARRKLLE
+322 SAEARGKLLE

-342 LIGFVNK
+342 LLGYVNK

-385 ENATTQN
+385 ENATPQN

-401 INTLRSSVVE
+401 INSMRNSVVE

-419 LQVAKS
+419 LQVAKG
-425 NYEGEQ
+425 NYETE
-431 NSIVGQISRMPAQE
+431 NKTIVGQISKIPSQE
-445 KLFREIERQQ
+445 KTFREIERQQ

-467 KREEI
+467 KREET

-499 GLIILLMGLMIGFLI
+499 GSIVLLMGLMAGMLI
-514 PFILIYLFRLFDDK
+514 PFIVIYLIRLFDDK

-533 DIEKLSHGKTLLG
+533 DLDKLSNGKTLLG

-551 EKGQNEVVL
+551 DRGQNELVMA
-560 QNDLSPMA
+560 NDLTPMA

-589 VVFVTST
+589 VVYVTST

-636 PARKGLDGLTEYL
+636 PSRKGLDGLTEYL
-649 YNENEKIEDIIHIS
+649 YNDDEKIEDIIHIS
-663 SFNPHCD
+663 SFNKYCD

-680 PTDLLSNGRYEIL
+680 PADLLSNGRFEIL
-693 IDQLKQEYEY
+693 IDQLKLIYEY

-717 FLTVDLADAT
+717 FLNADLADAT
-727 LYVTRSGFTEKP
+727 LYVTRSGFTEKS
-739 LIDFANKQINSKRIK
+739 LLDFANKQINSKRIR
-754 NVGFV
+754 NAAFI
-759 LNDVSKENFGYG
+759 LNDVSKDNLGYG
-771 NKYGYGYGIDEKTFF
+771 NKHGYGYGVDNRTFF
-786 QKLKDR
+786 QKLKDS
-792 LFF
+792 F

>member
-1 MDNNSSFKDH
+1 MDNISSIKD
-11 QQNGDNAVE
+11 NPREGGNASE
-20 IEIKEVVKPYLRK
+20 IEIKEVLRPYFRRF
-33 YYWFII
+33 YWFII
-39 SAILFLIISYLYL
+39 SAAICLILSYLYL
-52 KTKTTIYEVSASVL
+52 KTKTTVYEVSASVL
-66 IKDAKSNMGSQD
+66 IKDAKSNPGSQD

-98 EMELLKSKKLMQK
+98 EMELLKSKKMMRK
-111 IVQSLHLESTV
+111 VVQNLHLESTV
-122 YEKGRF
+122 YQKGKF
-128 QNVELYGKSSPI
+128 KNTELYGKTSPI
-140 LVQFINEKP
+140 MVQVINEKP
-149 DAQYFQTPIELK
+149 DTKYYKEPIELK
-161 ISGNNIELSGKD
+161 ISGNNITLSNKE
-173 LAPLKTTFGKIISL
+173 LAPLKTTFDKTISL

-197 KDYVAPKGSANKF
+197 KDYVAPKEATNDF
-210 LLNIASER
+210 LLNIASET
-218 QTIDSFQ
+218 QVTDSFQ
-225 ANLKVA
+225 SNLKVA
-231 LINKDVT
+231 LMNKDVT
-238 VIKMTLNYPE
+238 VIKMTMNYPE
-248 VQKAKDILNTLIRVY
+248 VNKAKDILNTLIRVY
-263 NEDAI
+263 NNDAI
-268 DDKNSESK
+268 EDKNSESK

-309 TDLGTEAKLGLQS
+309 TDLETEAKLGLQS
-322 SVEARRKLLE
+322 SAETRGKLLE

-342 LIGFVNK
+342 LLGYVNK

-385 ENATTQN
+385 ENATPQN

-401 INTLRSSVVE
+401 INSMRNSVVE

-419 LQVAKS
+419 LQVAKG
-425 NYEGEQ
+425 NYETE
-431 NSIVGQISRMPAQE
+431 NKTIVGQISKIPSQE
-445 KLFREIERQQ
+445 KTFREIERQQ

-467 KREEI
+467 KREET

-499 GLIILLMGLMIGFLI
+499 GSIVLLMGLMAGMLI
-514 PFILIYLFRLFDDK
+514 PFIVIYLIRLFDDK

-533 DIEKLSHGKTLLG
+533 DLDKLSNGKTLLG

-551 EKGQNEVVL
+551 DRGQNELVMA
-560 QNDLSPMA
+560 NDLTPMA

-589 VVFVTST
+589 VVYVTST

-636 PARKGLDGLTEYL
+636 PSRKGLDGLTEYL
-649 YNENEKIEDIIHIS
+649 YNDDEKIEDIIHVS
-663 SFNPHCD
+663 SFNKYCD

-680 PTDLLSNGRYEIL
+680 PADLLSNGRFEIL
-693 IDQLKQEYEY
+693 IDQLKLIYEY

-717 FLTVDLADAT
+717 FLNADLADAT
-727 LYVTRSGFTEKP
+727 LYVTRSGFTEKS
-739 LIDFANKQINSKRIK
+739 LIDFANKQINSKRIR
-754 NVGFV
+754 NAAFI
-759 LNDVSKENFGYG
+759 LNDVSKDNLGYG
-771 NKYGYGYGIDEKTFF
+771 NKYGYGYGVDNRTFF
-786 QKLKDR
+786 QKLKDS
-792 LFF
+792 F

>member
-1 MDNNSSFKDH
+1 MDNISSIKD
-11 QQNGDNAVE
+11 NPREGGNASE
-20 IEIKEVVKPYLRK
+20 IEIKEVLRPYFRRF
-33 YYWFII
+33 YWFII
-39 SAILFLIISYLYL
+39 SAAICLILSYLYL
-52 KTKTTIYEVSASVL
+52 KTKTTVYEVSASVL
-66 IKDAKSNMGSQD
+66 IKDAKSNPGSQD

-98 EMELLKSKKLMQK
+98 EMELLKSKKMMQK
-111 IVQSLHLESTV
+111 VVQNLHLESTV
-122 YEKGRF
+122 YQKGKF
-128 QNVELYGKSSPI
+128 KNTELYGKTSPI
-140 LVQFINEKP
+140 MVQVINEKP
-149 DAQYFQTPIELK
+149 DTKYYKEPIELK
-161 ISGNNIELSGKD
+161 ISGNNITLSNKE
-173 LAPLKTTFGKIISL
+173 LAPLKTTFDKTISL

-197 KDYVAPKGSANKF
+197 KDYVAPKEATNDF
-210 LLNIASER
+210 LLNIASET
-218 QTIDSFQ
+218 QVTDSFQ
-225 ANLKVA
+225 SNLKAA
-231 LINKDVT
+231 LMNKDVT
-238 VIKMTLNYPE
+238 VIKMTMNYPE
-248 VQKAKDILNTLIRVY
+248 VNKAKDILNTLIRVY
-263 NEDAI
+263 NNDAI
-268 DDKNSESK
+268 EDKNSESK

-309 TDLGTEAKLGLQS
+309 TDLETEAKLGLQS
-322 SVEARRKLLE
+322 SAEARGKLLE

-342 LIGFVNK
+342 LLGYVNK
-349 QGTSA
+349 QGTTA

-385 ENATTQN
+385 ENATPQN

-401 INTLRSSVVE
+401 INSMRNSVVE

-419 LQVAKS
+419 LQVAKG
-425 NYEGEQ
+425 NYETE
-431 NSIVGQISRMPAQE
+431 NKTIVGQISKIPSQE
-445 KLFREIERQQ
+445 KTFREIERQQ

-467 KREEI
+467 KREET

-499 GLIILLMGLMIGFLI
+499 GSIVLLMGLMAGMLI
-514 PFILIYLFRLFDDK
+514 PFIVIYLIRLFDDK

-533 DIEKLSHGKTLLG
+533 DLDKLSNGKTLLG

-551 EKGQNEVVL
+551 DRGQNELVMA
-560 QNDLSPMA
+560 NDLTPMA

-589 VVFVTST
+589 VVYVTST

-636 PARKGLDGLTEYL
+636 PSRKGLDGLTEYL
-649 YNENEKIEDIIHIS
+649 YNDDEKIEDIIHIS
-663 SFNPHCD
+663 SFNKYCD

-680 PTDLLSNGRYEIL
+680 PADLLSNGRFEIL
-693 IDQLKQEYEY
+693 IDQLKLIYEY
-703 IIVDTA
+703 VIVDTA

-717 FLTVDLADAT
+717 FLTADLADAT
-727 LYVTRSGFTEKP
+727 LYVTRSGFTEKS
-739 LIDFANKQINSKRIK
+739 LIDFANKQINSKRIR
-754 NVGFV
+754 NAAFI
-759 LNDVSKENFGYG
+759 LNDVSKDNLGYG
-771 NKYGYGYGIDEKTFF
+771 NKYGYGYGVDNRTFF
-786 QKLKDR
+786 QKLKDS
-792 LFF
+792 F

>member
-1 MDNNSSFKDH
+1 MDNNSFKDNQKDDEH
-11 QQNGDNAVE
+11 GSE
-20 IEIKEVVKPYLRK
+20 IEIREILKPYLRK
-33 YYWFII
+33 YYWFVI
-39 SAILFLIISYLYL
+39 SALLCLVISYLYL
-52 KTKTTIYEVSASVL
+52 KTKTTVYEVSASVL
-66 IKDAKSNMGSQD
+66 IKDTKSTPGSQD

-98 EMELLKSKKLMQK
+98 EMELLKSKKMMQK
-111 IVQSLHLESTV
+111 VVQYLNLETTV
-122 YEKGRF
+122 YQKGKF
-128 QNVELYGKSSPI
+128 QNTELYGKTSPI
-140 LVQFINEKP
+140 LVQVINEKP
-149 DAQYFQTPIELK
+149 DVKYFKEPIALK
-161 ISGNNIELSGKD
+161 ISGNNIELSSEELK
-173 LAPLKTTFGKIISL
+173 PLKTTFGKTISL
-187 RFANIIITKN
+187 RFANIIITRN
-197 KDYVAPKGSANKF
+197 KDYVAPKEPANEYF
-210 LLNIASER
+210 LKVASNS
-218 QTIDSFQ
+218 QTTDAFQ
-225 ANLKVA
+225 SNLKVA

-238 VIKMTLNYPE
+238 VIRMTLNYPQT
-248 VQKAKDILNTLIRVY
+248 QKAQDILNTLTRVY
-263 NEDAI
+263 NNDAI
-268 DDKNSESK
+268 EDKNSESK

-309 TDLGTEAKLGLQS
+309 TDLETEAKLGLQS
-322 SVEARRKLLE
+322 SAEARGKLLE

-342 LIGFVNK
+342 LLGYVNK

-385 ENATTQN
+385 ENATPQN

-401 INTLRSSVVE
+401 INSMRNSVVE

-419 LQVAKS
+419 LQVAKG
-425 NYEGEQ
+425 NYETE
-431 NSIVGQISRMPAQE
+431 NKTIVGQISKIPSQE
-445 KLFREIERQQ
+445 KTFREIERQQ

-467 KREEI
+467 KREET

-499 GLIILLMGLMIGFLI
+499 GSIVLLMGLMAGMLI
-514 PFILIYLFRLFDDK
+514 PFIVIYLIRLFDDK

-533 DIEKLSHGKTLLG
+533 DLDKLSNGKTLLG

-551 EKGQNEVVL
+551 DRGQNELVMA
-560 QNDLSPMA
+560 NDITPMA

-589 VVFVTST
+589 VVYVTST

-636 PARKGLDGLTEYL
+636 PSRKGLDGLTEYL
-649 YNENEKIEDIIHIS
+649 HNDDEKIEDIIHVS
-663 SFNPHCD
+663 SFNKYCD

-680 PTDLLSNGRYEIL
+680 PADLLSNGRFEIL
-693 IDQLKQEYEY
+693 IDQLKLIYEY

-717 FLTVDLADAT
+717 FLNADLADAT
-727 LYVTRSGFTEKP
+727 LYVTRSGFTEKS
-739 LIDFANKQINSKRIK
+739 LIDFANKQINSKRIR
-754 NVGFV
+754 NAAFI
-759 LNDVSKENFGYG
+759 LNDVSKDNLGYG
-771 NKYGYGYGIDEKTFF
+771 NKYGYGYGVDNRTFF
-786 QKLKDR
+786 QKLKDS
-792 LFF
+792 F

>member
-1 MDNNSSFKDH
+1 MDNISSIKD
-11 QQNGDNAVE
+11 NPREGGNASE
-20 IEIKEVVKPYLRK
+20 IEIKEVLRPYFRRF
-33 YYWFII
+33 YWFII
-39 SAILFLIISYLYL
+39 SAAICLILSYLYL
-52 KTKTTIYEVSASVL
+52 KTKTTVYEVSASVL
-66 IKDAKSNMGSQD
+66 IKDAKSNPGSQD

-98 EMELLKSKKLMQK
+98 EMELLKSKKMMQK
-111 IVQSLHLESTV
+111 VVQNLHLESTV
-122 YEKGRF
+122 YQKGKF
-128 QNVELYGKSSPI
+128 KNTELYGKTSPI
-140 LVQFINEKP
+140 MVQVINEKP
-149 DAQYFQTPIELK
+149 DTKYYKEPIELK
-161 ISGNNIELSGKD
+161 ISGNNITLSNKE
-173 LAPLKTTFGKIISL
+173 LAPLKTTFDKTISL

-197 KDYVAPKGSANKF
+197 KDYVAPKEATNDF
-210 LLNIASER
+210 LLNIASET
-218 QTIDSFQ
+218 QVTDSFQ
-225 ANLKVA
+225 SNLKAA
-231 LINKDVT
+231 LMNKDVT
-238 VIKMTLNYPE
+238 VIKMTMNYPE
-248 VQKAKDILNTLIRVY
+248 VNKAKDILNTLIRVY
-263 NEDAI
+263 NNDAI
-268 DDKNSESK
+268 EDKNSESK

-309 TDLGTEAKLGLQS
+309 TDLETEAKLGLQS
-322 SVEARRKLLE
+322 SAEARGKLLE

-342 LIGFVNK
+342 LLGYVNK
-349 QGTSA
+349 QGTTA

-385 ENATTQN
+385 ENATPQN

-401 INTLRSSVVE
+401 INSMRNSVVE

-419 LQVAKS
+419 LQVAKG
-425 NYEGEQ
+425 NYETE
-431 NSIVGQISRMPAQE
+431 NKTIVGQISKIPSQE
-445 KLFREIERQQ
+445 KTFREIERQQ

-467 KREEI
+467 KREET

-499 GLIILLMGLMIGFLI
+499 GSIVLLMGLMAGMLI
-514 PFILIYLFRLFDDK
+514 PFIVIYLIRLFDDK

-533 DIEKLSHGKTLLG
+533 DLDKLSNGKTLLG

-551 EKGQNEVVL
+551 DRGQNELVMA
-560 QNDLSPMA
+560 NDITPMA

-589 VVFVTST
+589 VVYVTST

-636 PARKGLDGLTEYL
+636 PSRKGLDGLTEYL
-649 YNENEKIEDIIHIS
+649 YNDDEKIEDIIHIS
-663 SFNPHCD
+663 SFNKYCD

-680 PTDLLSNGRYEIL
+680 PADLLSNGRFEIL
-693 IDQLKQEYEY
+693 IDQLKLIYEY
-703 IIVDTA
+703 VIVDTA

-717 FLTVDLADAT
+717 FLTADLADAT
-727 LYVTRSGFTEKP
+727 LYVTRSGFTEKS
-739 LIDFANKQINSKRIK
+739 LIDFANKQINSKRIR
-754 NVGFV
+754 NAAFI
-759 LNDVSKENFGYG
+759 LNDVSKDNLGYG
-771 NKYGYGYGIDEKTFF
+771 NKYGYGYGVDNRTFF
-786 QKLKDR
+786 QKLKDS
-792 LFF
+792 F

>member
-1 MDNNSSFKDH
+1 MDNISSIKD
-11 QQNGDNAVE
+11 NPREGGNASE
-20 IEIKEVVKPYLRK
+20 IEIKEVLRPYFRRF
-33 YYWFII
+33 YWFII
-39 SAILFLIISYLYL
+39 SAAICLILSYLYL
-52 KTKTTIYEVSASVL
+52 KTKTTVYEVSASVL
-66 IKDAKSNMGSQD
+66 IKDAKSNPGSQD

-98 EMELLKSKKLMQK
+98 EMELLKSKKMMRK
-111 IVQSLHLESTV
+111 VVQNLHLESTV
-122 YEKGRF
+122 YQKGKF
-128 QNVELYGKSSPI
+128 KNTELYGKTSPI
-140 LVQFINEKP
+140 MVQVINEKP
-149 DAQYFQTPIELK
+149 DTKYYKEPIELK
-161 ISGNNIELSGKD
+161 ISGNNITLSNKE
-173 LAPLKTTFGKIISL
+173 LAPLKTTFDKTISL

-197 KDYVAPKGSANKF
+197 KDYVAPKEATNDF
-210 LLNIASER
+210 LLNIASET
-218 QTIDSFQ
+218 QVTDSFQ
-225 ANLKVA
+225 SNLKAA
-231 LINKDVT
+231 LMNKDVT
-238 VIKMTLNYPE
+238 VIKMTMNYPE
-248 VQKAKDILNTLIRVY
+248 VNKAKDILNTLIRVY
-263 NEDAI
+263 NNDAI
-268 DDKNSESK
+268 EDKNSESK

-309 TDLGTEAKLGLQS
+309 TDLETEAKLGLQS
-322 SVEARRKLLE
+322 SAEARGKLLE

-342 LIGFVNK
+342 LLGYVNK

-359 VGLDNASATSN
+359 VGLDNPSATSN

-385 ENATTQN
+385 ENATPQN

-401 INTLRSSVVE
+401 INSMRNSVVE

-419 LQVAKS
+419 LQVAKG
-425 NYEGEQ
+425 NYETE
-431 NSIVGQISRMPAQE
+431 NKTIVGQISKIPSQE
-445 KLFREIERQQ
+445 KTFREIERQQ

-467 KREEI
+467 KREET

-499 GLIILLMGLMIGFLI
+499 GSIVLLMGLMAGMLI
-514 PFILIYLFRLFDDK
+514 PFIVIYLIRLFDDK

-533 DIEKLSHGKTLLG
+533 DLDKLSNGKTLLG

-551 EKGQNEVVL
+551 DRGQNELVMA
-560 QNDLSPMA
+560 NDLTPMA

-589 VVFVTST
+589 VVYVTST

-636 PARKGLDGLTEYL
+636 PSRKGLDGLTEYL
-649 YNENEKIEDIIHIS
+649 YNDDEKIEDIIHIS
-663 SFNPHCD
+663 SFNKYCD

-680 PTDLLSNGRYEIL
+680 PADLLSNGRFEIL
-693 IDQLKQEYEY
+693 IDQLKLIYEY
-703 IIVDTA
+703 VIVDTA

-717 FLTVDLADAT
+717 FLNADLADAT
-727 LYVTRSGFTEKP
+727 LYVTRSGFTEKS
-739 LIDFANKQINSKRIK
+739 LIDFANKQINSKRIR
-754 NVGFV
+754 NAAFI
-759 LNDVSKENFGYG
+759 LNDVSKDNLGYG
-771 NKYGYGYGIDEKTFF
+771 NKYGYGYGVDNRTFF
-786 QKLKDR
+786 QKLKDS
-792 LFF
+792 F

>member
-1 MDNNSSFKDH
+1 MDNISSIKD
-11 QQNGDNAVE
+11 NPREGGNASE
-20 IEIKEVVKPYLRK
+20 IEIKEVLRPYFRRF
-33 YYWFII
+33 YWFII
-39 SAILFLIISYLYL
+39 SAAICLILSYLYL
-52 KTKTTIYEVSASVL
+52 KTKTTVYEVSASVL
-66 IKDAKSNMGSQD
+66 IKDAKSNPGSQD

-98 EMELLKSKKLMQK
+98 EMELLKSKKMMQK
-111 IVQSLHLESTV
+111 VVQNLHLESTV
-122 YEKGRF
+122 YQKGKF
-128 QNVELYGKSSPI
+128 KNTELYGKTSPI
-140 LVQFINEKP
+140 MVQVINEKP
-149 DAQYFQTPIELK
+149 DTKYYKEPIELK
-161 ISGNNIELSGKD
+161 ISGNNITLSNKE
-173 LAPLKTTFGKIISL
+173 LAPLKTTFDKTISL

-197 KDYVAPKGSANKF
+197 KGYVAPKEATNDF
-210 LLNIASER
+210 LLNIASET
-218 QTIDSFQ
+218 QVTDSFQ
-225 ANLKVA
+225 SNLKAA
-231 LINKDVT
+231 LMNKDVT
-238 VIKMTLNYPE
+238 VIKMTMNYPE
-248 VQKAKDILNTLIRVY
+248 VNKAKDILNTLIRVY
-263 NEDAI
+263 NNDAI
-268 DDKNSESK
+268 EDKNSESK

-309 TDLGTEAKLGLQS
+309 TDLETEAKLGLQS
-322 SVEARRKLLE
+322 SAEARGKLLE
-332 IDSQLEITNA
+332 VDSQLEITNA
-342 LIGFVNK
+342 LLGYVNK

-385 ENATTQN
+385 ENATPQN

-401 INTLRSSVVE
+401 INSMRNSVVE

-419 LQVAKS
+419 LQVAKG
-425 NYEGEQ
+425 NYETE
-431 NSIVGQISRMPAQE
+431 NKTIVGQISKIPSQE
-445 KLFREIERQQ
+445 KTFREIERQQ

-467 KREEI
+467 KREET

-499 GLIILLMGLMIGFLI
+499 GSIVLLMGLMAGMLI
-514 PFILIYLFRLFDDK
+514 PFIVIYLIRLFDDK

-533 DIEKLSHGKTLLG
+533 DLDKLSNGKTLLG

-551 EKGQNEVVL
+551 DRGQNELVMA
-560 QNDLSPMA
+560 NDITPMA

-589 VVFVTST
+589 VVYVTST

-636 PARKGLDGLTEYL
+636 PSRKGLDGLTEYL
-649 YNENEKIEDIIHIS
+649 HNDDEKIEDIIHVS
-663 SFNPHCD
+663 SFNKYCD

-680 PTDLLSNGRYEIL
+680 PADLLSNGRFEIL
-693 IDQLKQEYEY
+693 IDQLKLIYEY

-717 FLTVDLADAT
+717 FLNADLADAT
-727 LYVTRSGFTEKP
+727 LYVTRSGFTEKS
-739 LIDFANKQINSKRIK
+739 LIDFANKQINSKRIR
-754 NVGFV
+754 NAAFI
-759 LNDVSKENFGYG
+759 LNDVSKDNLGYG
-771 NKYGYGYGIDEKTFF
+771 NKYGYGYGVDNRTFF
-786 QKLKDR
+786 QKLKDS
-792 LFF
+792 F

>member
-1 MDNNSSFKDH
+1 MDNISSIKD
-11 QQNGDNAVE
+11 NPREGGNASE
-20 IEIKEVVKPYLRK
+20 IEIKEVLRPYFRRF
-33 YYWFII
+33 YWFII
-39 SAILFLIISYLYL
+39 SAAICLILSYLYL
-52 KTKTTIYEVSASVL
+52 KTKTTVYEVSASVL
-66 IKDAKSNMGSQD
+66 IKDAKSNPGSQD

-98 EMELLKSKKLMQK
+98 EMELLKSKKMMRK
-111 IVQSLHLESTV
+111 VVQNLHLESTV
-122 YEKGRF
+122 YQKGKF
-128 QNVELYGKSSPI
+128 KNTELYGKTSPI
-140 LVQFINEKP
+140 MVQVINEKP
-149 DAQYFQTPIELK
+149 DTKYYKEPIELK
-161 ISGNNIELSGKD
+161 ISGNNITLSNKE
-173 LAPLKTTFGKIISL
+173 LAPLKTTFDKTISL

-197 KDYVAPKGSANKF
+197 KDYVAPKEATNDF
-210 LLNIASER
+210 LLNIASET
-218 QTIDSFQ
+218 QVTDSFQ
-225 ANLKVA
+225 SNLKAA
-231 LINKDVT
+231 LMNKDVT
-238 VIKMTLNYPE
+238 VIKMTMNYPE
-248 VQKAKDILNTLIRVY
+248 VNKAKDILNTLIRVY
-263 NEDAI
+263 NNDAI
-268 DDKNSESK
+268 EDKNSESK

-309 TDLGTEAKLGLQS
+309 TDLETEAKLGLQS
-322 SVEARRKLLE
+322 SAEARGKLLE
-332 IDSQLEITNA
+332 VDSQLEITNA
-342 LIGFVNK
+342 LLGYVNK

-385 ENATTQN
+385 ENATPQN

-401 INTLRSSVVE
+401 INSMRNSVVE

-419 LQVAKS
+419 LQVAKG
-425 NYEGEQ
+425 NYETE
-431 NSIVGQISRMPAQE
+431 NKTIVGQISKIPSQE
-445 KLFREIERQQ
+445 KTFREIERQQ

-467 KREEI
+467 KREET

-499 GLIILLMGLMIGFLI
+499 GSIVLLMGLMAGMLI
-514 PFILIYLFRLFDDK
+514 PFIVIYLIRLFDDK

-533 DIEKLSHGKTLLG
+533 DLDKLSNGKTLLG

-551 EKGQNEVVL
+551 DRGQNELVMA
-560 QNDLSPMA
+560 NDITPMA

-589 VVFVTST
+589 VVYVTST

-636 PARKGLDGLTEYL
+636 PSRKGLDGLTEYL
-649 YNENEKIEDIIHIS
+649 HNDDEKIEDIIHVS
-663 SFNPHCD
+663 SFNKYCD

-680 PTDLLSNGRYEIL
+680 PAYLLSNGRFEIL
-693 IDQLKQEYEY
+693 IDQLKLIYEY

-717 FLTVDLADAT
+717 FLNADLADAT
-727 LYVTRSGFTEKP
+727 LYVTRSGFTEKS
-739 LIDFANKQINSKRIK
+739 LIDFANKQINSKRIR
-754 NVGFV
+754 NAAFI
-759 LNDVSKENFGYG
+759 LNDVSKDNLGYG
-771 NKYGYGYGIDEKTFF
+771 NKHGYGYGVDNRTFF
-786 QKLKDR
+786 QKLKDS
-792 LFF
+792 F

>member
-1 MDNNSSFKDH
+1 MDNISSIKD
-11 QQNGDNAVE
+11 NPREGGNASE
-20 IEIKEVVKPYLRK
+20 IEIKEVLRPYFRRF
-33 YYWFII
+33 YWFII
-39 SAILFLIISYLYL
+39 SAAICLILSYLYL
-52 KTKTTIYEVSASVL
+52 KTKTTVYEVSASVL
-66 IKDAKSNMGSQD
+66 IKDAKSNPGSQD

-98 EMELLKSKKLMQK
+98 EMELLKSKKMMQK
-111 IVQSLHLESTV
+111 VVQNLHLESTV
-122 YEKGRF
+122 YQKGKF
-128 QNVELYGKSSPI
+128 KNTELYGKTSPI
-140 LVQFINEKP
+140 MVQVINEKP
-149 DAQYFQTPIELK
+149 DTKYYKEPIELK
-161 ISGNNIELSGKD
+161 ISGNNITLSNKE
-173 LAPLKTTFGKIISL
+173 LAPLKTTFDKTISL

-197 KDYVAPKGSANKF
+197 KDYVAPKEATNDF
-210 LLNIASER
+210 LLNIASET
-218 QTIDSFQ
+218 QVTDSFQ
-225 ANLKVA
+225 SNLKAA
-231 LINKDVT
+231 LMNKDVT
-238 VIKMTLNYPE
+238 VIKMTMNYPE
-248 VQKAKDILNTLIRVY
+248 VNKAKDILNTLIRVY
-263 NEDAI
+263 NNDAI
-268 DDKNSESK
+268 EDKNSESK

-309 TDLGTEAKLGLQS
+309 TDLETEAKLGLQS
-322 SVEARRKLLE
+322 SAEARGKLLE

-342 LIGFVNK
+342 LLGYVNK

-385 ENATTQN
+385 ENATPQN

-401 INTLRSSVVE
+401 INSMRNSVVE

-419 LQVAKS
+419 LQVAKG
-425 NYEGEQ
+425 NYETE
-431 NSIVGQISRMPAQE
+431 NKTIVGQISKIPSQE
-445 KLFREIERQQ
+445 KTFREIERQQ

-467 KREEI
+467 KREET

-499 GLIILLMGLMIGFLI
+499 GSIVLLMGLMAGMLI
-514 PFILIYLFRLFDDK
+514 PFIVIYLIRLFDDK

-533 DIEKLSHGKTLLG
+533 DLDKLSNGKTLLG

-551 EKGQNEVVL
+551 DRGQNELVMA
-560 QNDLSPMA
+560 NDLTPMA

-589 VVFVTST
+589 VVYVTST

-636 PARKGLDGLTEYL
+636 PSRKGLDGLTEYL
-649 YNENEKIEDIIHIS
+649 YNDDEKIEDIIHIS
-663 SFNPHCD
+663 SFNQYCD

-680 PTDLLSNGRYEIL
+680 PADLLSNGRFEIL
-693 IDQLKQEYEY
+693 IDQLKLIYEY

-717 FLTVDLADAT
+717 FLNADLADAT
-727 LYVTRSGFTEKP
+727 LYVTRSGFTEKS
-739 LIDFANKQINSKRIK
+739 LIDFANKQINSKRIR
-754 NVGFV
+754 NAAFI
-759 LNDVSKENFGYG
+759 LNDVSKDNLGYG
-771 NKYGYGYGIDEKTFF
+771 NKYGYGYGVDNRTFF
-786 QKLKDR
+786 QKLKDS
-792 LFF
+792 F

>member
-1 MDNNSSFKDH
+1 MDNNSFKDNQKDDEH
-11 QQNGDNAVE
+11 GSE
-20 IEIKEVVKPYLRK
+20 IEIREILKPYLRK
-33 YYWFII
+33 YYWFVI
-39 SAILFLIISYLYL
+39 SALLCLVISYLYL
-52 KTKTTIYEVSASVL
+52 KTKTTVYEVSASVL
-66 IKDAKSNMGSQD
+66 IKDTKSTPGSQD

-98 EMELLKSKKLMQK
+98 EMELLKSKKMMQK
-111 IVQSLHLESTV
+111 VVQYLNLETTV
-122 YEKGRF
+122 YQKGKF
-128 QNVELYGKSSPI
+128 QNTELYGKTSPI
-140 LVQFINEKP
+140 LVQVINEKP
-149 DAQYFQTPIELK
+149 DVKYFKEPIALK
-161 ISGNNIELSGKD
+161 ISGNNIELSSEELK
-173 LAPLKTTFGKIISL
+173 PLKTTFGKTISL
-187 RFANIIITKN
+187 RFANIIITRN
-197 KDYVAPKGSANKF
+197 KDYVAPKEPANEYF
-210 LLNIASER
+210 LKVASNS
-218 QTIDSFQ
+218 QTTDAFQ
-225 ANLKVA
+225 SNLKVA

-238 VIKMTLNYPE
+238 VIRMTLNYPQT
-248 VQKAKDILNTLIRVY
+248 QKAQDILNTLTRVY
-263 NEDAI
+263 NNDAI
-268 DDKNSESK
+268 EDKNSESK

-309 TDLGTEAKLGLQS
+309 TDLETEAKLGLQS
-322 SVEARRKLLE
+322 SAEARGKLLE

-342 LIGFVNK
+342 LLGYVNK

-385 ENATTQN
+385 ENATPQN

-401 INTLRSSVVE
+401 INSMRNSVVE

-419 LQVAKS
+419 LQVAKG
-425 NYEGEQ
+425 NYETE
-431 NSIVGQISRMPAQE
+431 NKTIVGQISKIPSQE
-445 KLFREIERQQ
+445 KTFREIERQQ

-467 KREEI
+467 KREET

-499 GLIILLMGLMIGFLI
+499 GSIVLLMGLMAGMLI
-514 PFILIYLFRLFDDK
+514 PFIVIYLIRLFDDK

-533 DIEKLSHGKTLLG
+533 DLDKLSNGKTLLG

-551 EKGQNEVVL
+551 DRGQNELVMA
-560 QNDLSPMA
+560 NDLTPMA

-589 VVFVTST
+589 VVYVTST

-636 PARKGLDGLTEYL
+636 PSRKGLDGLTEYL
-649 YNENEKIEDIIHIS
+649 YNDDEKIEDIIHIS
-663 SFNPHCD
+663 SFNKYCD

-680 PTDLLSNGRYEIL
+680 PADLLSNGRFEIL
-693 IDQLKQEYEY
+693 IDQLKLIYEY

-717 FLTVDLADAT
+717 FLNADLADAT
-727 LYVTRSGFTEKP
+727 LYVTRSGFTEKS
-739 LIDFANKQINSKRIK
+739 LIDFANKQINSKRIR
-754 NVGFV
+754 NAAFI
-759 LNDVSKENFGYG
+759 LNDVSKDNLGYG
-771 NKYGYGYGIDEKTFF
+771 NKYGYGYGVDNRTFF
-786 QKLKDR
+786 QKLKDS
-792 LFF
+792 F

>member
-1 MDNNSSFKDH
+1 MDNISSIKD
-11 QQNGDNAVE
+11 NPREGGNASE
-20 IEIKEVVKPYLRK
+20 IEIKEVLRPYFRRF
-33 YYWFII
+33 YWFII
-39 SAILFLIISYLYL
+39 SAAICLILSYLYL
-52 KTKTTIYEVSASVL
+52 KTKTTVYEVSASVL
-66 IKDAKSNMGSQD
+66 IKDAKSNPGSQD

-98 EMELLKSKKLMQK
+98 EMELLKSKKMMQK
-111 IVQSLHLESTV
+111 VVQNLHLESTV
-122 YEKGRF
+122 YQKGKF
-128 QNVELYGKSSPI
+128 KNTELYGKTSPI
-140 LVQFINEKP
+140 MVQVINEKP
-149 DAQYFQTPIELK
+149 DTKYYKEPIELK
-161 ISGNNIELSGKD
+161 ISGNNITLSNKE
-173 LAPLKTTFGKIISL
+173 LAPLKTTFDKTISL

-197 KDYVAPKGSANKF
+197 KGYVAPKEATNDF
-210 LLNIASER
+210 LLNIASET
-218 QTIDSFQ
+218 QVTDSFQ
-225 ANLKVA
+225 SNLKAA
-231 LINKDVT
+231 LMNKDVT
-238 VIKMTLNYPE
+238 VIKMTMNYPE
-248 VQKAKDILNTLIRVY
+248 VNKAKDILNTLIRVY
-263 NEDAI
+263 NNDAI
-268 DDKNSESK
+268 EDKNSESK

-309 TDLGTEAKLGLQS
+309 TDLETEAKLGLQS
-322 SVEARRKLLE
+322 SAEARGKLLE
-332 IDSQLEITNA
+332 VDSQLEITNA
-342 LIGFVNK
+342 LLGYVNK

-385 ENATTQN
+385 ENATPQN

-401 INTLRSSVVE
+401 INSMRNSVVE

-419 LQVAKS
+419 LQVAKG
-425 NYEGEQ
+425 NYETE
-431 NSIVGQISRMPAQE
+431 NKTIVGQISKIPSQE
-445 KLFREIERQQ
+445 KTFREIERQQ

-467 KREEI
+467 KREET

-499 GLIILLMGLMIGFLI
+499 GSIVLLMGLMAGMLI
-514 PFILIYLFRLFDDK
+514 PFIVIYLIRLFDDK

-533 DIEKLSHGKTLLG
+533 DLDKLSNGKTLLG

-551 EKGQNEVVL
+551 DRGQNELVMA
-560 QNDLSPMA
+560 NDITPMA

-589 VVFVTST
+589 VVYVTST

-636 PARKGLDGLTEYL
+636 PSRKGLDGLTEYL
-649 YNENEKIEDIIHIS
+649 YNDDEKIEDIIHIS
-663 SFNPHCD
+663 SFNKYCD

-680 PTDLLSNGRYEIL
+680 PADLLSNGRFEIL
-693 IDQLKQEYEY
+693 IDQLKLIYEY
-703 IIVDTA
+703 VIVDTA

-717 FLTVDLADAT
+717 FLNADLADAT
-727 LYVTRSGFTEKP
+727 LYVTRSGFTEKS
-739 LIDFANKQINSKRIK
+739 LLDFANKQINSKRIR
-754 NVGFV
+754 NAAFI
-759 LNDVSKENFGYG
+759 LNDVSKDNLGYG
-771 NKYGYGYGIDEKTFF
+771 NKYGYGYGVDNRTFF
-786 QKLKDR
+786 QKLKDS
-792 LFF
+792 F

>member
-1 MDNNSSFKDH
+1 MDNISSIKD
-11 QQNGDNAVE
+11 NPREGGNASE
-20 IEIKEVVKPYLRK
+20 IEIKEVLRPYFRRF
-33 YYWFII
+33 YWFII
-39 SAILFLIISYLYL
+39 SAAICLILSYLYL
-52 KTKTTIYEVSASVL
+52 KTKTTVYEVSASVL
-66 IKDAKSNMGSQD
+66 IKDAKSNPGSQD

-98 EMELLKSKKLMQK
+98 EMELLKSKKMMRK
-111 IVQSLHLESTV
+111 VVQNLHLESTV
-122 YEKGRF
+122 YQKGKF
-128 QNVELYGKSSPI
+128 KNTELYGKTSPI
-140 LVQFINEKP
+140 MVQVINEKP
-149 DAQYFQTPIELK
+149 DTKYYKEPIELK
-161 ISGNNIELSGKD
+161 ISGNNITLSNKE
-173 LAPLKTTFGKIISL
+173 LAPLKTTFDKTISL

-197 KDYVAPKGSANKF
+197 KGYVAPKEATNDF
-210 LLNIASER
+210 LLNIASET
-218 QTIDSFQ
+218 QVTDSFQ
-225 ANLKVA
+225 SNLKAA
-231 LINKDVT
+231 LMNKDVT
-238 VIKMTLNYPE
+238 VIKMTMNYPE
-248 VQKAKDILNTLIRVY
+248 VNKAKDILNTLIRVY
-263 NEDAI
+263 NNDAI
-268 DDKNSESK
+268 EDKNSESK

-309 TDLGTEAKLGLQS
+309 TDLETEAKLGLQS
-322 SVEARRKLLE
+322 SAEARGKLLE

-342 LIGFVNK
+342 LLGYVNK

-385 ENATTQN
+385 ENATPQN

-401 INTLRSSVVE
+401 INSMRNSVVE

-419 LQVAKS
+419 LQVAKG
-425 NYEGEQ
+425 NYETE
-431 NSIVGQISRMPAQE
+431 NKTIVGQISKIPSQE
-445 KLFREIERQQ
+445 KTFREIERQQ

-467 KREEI
+467 KREET

-499 GLIILLMGLMIGFLI
+499 GSIVLLMGLMAGMLI
-514 PFILIYLFRLFDDK
+514 PFIVIYLIRLFDDK

-533 DIEKLSHGKTLLG
+533 DLDKLSNGKTLLG

-551 EKGQNEVVL
+551 DRGQNELVMA
-560 QNDLSPMA
+560 NDITPMA

-589 VVFVTST
+589 VVYVTST

-636 PARKGLDGLTEYL
+636 PSRKGLDGLTEYL
-649 YNENEKIEDIIHIS
+649 HNDDEKIEDIIHIS
-663 SFNPHCD
+663 SFNKYCD

-680 PTDLLSNGRYEIL
+680 PADLLSNGRFEIL
-693 IDQLKQEYEY
+693 IDQLKLIYEY

-717 FLTVDLADAT
+717 FLNADLADAT
-727 LYVTRSGFTEKP
+727 LYVTRSGFTEKS
-739 LIDFANKQINSKRIK
+739 LIDFANKQINSKRIR
-754 NVGFV
+754 NAAFI
-759 LNDVSKENFGYG
+759 LNDVSKDNLGYG
-771 NKYGYGYGIDEKTFF
+771 NKYGYGYGVDNRTFF
-786 QKLKDR
+786 QKLKDS
-792 LFF
+792 F

>member
-1 MDNNSSFKDH
+1 MFD
-11 QQNGDNAVE
+11 
-20 IEIKEVVKPYLRK
+20 P
-33 YYWFII
+33 
-39 SAILFLIISYLYL
+39 FLSLP
-52 KTKTTIYEVSASVL
+52 KTKTTVYEVSASVL
-66 IKDAKSNMGSQD
+66 IKDAKSNPGSQD

-98 EMELLKSKKLMQK
+98 EMELLKSKKMMQK
-111 IVQSLHLESTV
+111 VVQNLHLESTV
-122 YEKGRF
+122 YQKGKF
-128 QNVELYGKSSPI
+128 KNTELYGKTSPI
-140 LVQFINEKP
+140 MVQVINEKP
-149 DAQYFQTPIELK
+149 DTKYYKEPIELK
-161 ISGNNIELSGKD
+161 ISGNNITLSNKE
-173 LAPLKTTFGKIISL
+173 LAPLKTTFDKTISL

-197 KDYVAPKGSANKF
+197 KGYVAPKEATNDF
-210 LLNIASER
+210 LLNIASET
-218 QTIDSFQ
+218 QVTDSFQ
-225 ANLKVA
+225 SNLKAA
-231 LINKDVT
+231 LMNKDVT
-238 VIKMTLNYPE
+238 VIKMTMNYPE
-248 VQKAKDILNTLIRVY
+248 VNKAKDILNTLIRVY
-263 NEDAI
+263 NNDAI
-268 DDKNSESK
+268 EDKNSESK

-309 TDLGTEAKLGLQS
+309 TDLETEAKLGLQS
-322 SVEARRKLLE
+322 SAETRGKLLE

-342 LIGFVNK
+342 LLGYVNK

-385 ENATTQN
+385 ENATPQN

-401 INTLRSSVVE
+401 INSMRNSVVE

-419 LQVAKS
+419 LQVAKG
-425 NYEGEQ
+425 NYETE
-431 NSIVGQISRMPAQE
+431 NKTIVGQISKIPSQE
-445 KLFREIERQQ
+445 KTFREIERQQ

-467 KREEI
+467 KREET

-499 GLIILLMGLMIGFLI
+499 GSIVLLMGLMAGMLI
-514 PFILIYLFRLFDDK
+514 PFIVIYLIRLFDDK

-533 DIEKLSHGKTLLG
+533 DLDKLSNGKTLLG

-551 EKGQNEVVL
+551 DRGQNELVMA
-560 QNDLSPMA
+560 NDITPMA

-589 VVFVTST
+589 VVYVTST

-636 PARKGLDGLTEYL
+636 PSRKGLDGLTEYL
-649 YNENEKIEDIIHIS
+649 YNDDEKIEDIIHVS
-663 SFNPHCD
+663 SFNKYCD

-680 PTDLLSNGRYEIL
+680 PADLLSNGRFEIL
-693 IDQLKQEYEY
+693 IDQLKLIYEY

-717 FLTVDLADAT
+717 FLNADLADAT
-727 LYVTRSGFTEKP
+727 LYVTRSGFTEKS
-739 LIDFANKQINSKRIK
+739 LIDFANKQINSKRIR
-754 NVGFV
+754 NAAFI
-759 LNDVSKENFGYG
+759 LNDVSKDNLGYG
-771 NKYGYGYGIDEKTFF
+771 NKYGYGYGVDNRTFF
-786 QKLKDR
+786 QKLKDS
-792 LFF
+792 F

>member
-1 MDNNSSFKDH
+1 MDNISSIKD
-11 QQNGDNAVE
+11 NPREGGNASE
-20 IEIKEVVKPYLRK
+20 IEIKEVLRPYFRRF
-33 YYWFII
+33 YWFII
-39 SAILFLIISYLYL
+39 SAAICLILSYLYL
-52 KTKTTIYEVSASVL
+52 KTKTTVYEVSASVL
-66 IKDAKSNMGSQD
+66 IKDAKSNPGSQD

-98 EMELLKSKKLMQK
+98 EMELLKSKKMMRK
-111 IVQSLHLESTV
+111 VVQNLHLESTV
-122 YEKGRF
+122 YQKGKF
-128 QNVELYGKSSPI
+128 KNTELYGKTSPI
-140 LVQFINEKP
+140 MVQVINEKP
-149 DAQYFQTPIELK
+149 DTKYYKEPIELK
-161 ISGNNIELSGKD
+161 ISGNNITLSNKE
-173 LAPLKTTFGKIISL
+173 LAPLKTTFDKTISL

-197 KDYVAPKGSANKF
+197 KDYVAPKEATNDF
-210 LLNIASER
+210 LLNIASET
-218 QTIDSFQ
+218 QVTDSFQ
-225 ANLKVA
+225 SNLKAA
-231 LINKDVT
+231 LMNKDVT
-238 VIKMTLNYPE
+238 VIKMTMNYPE
-248 VQKAKDILNTLIRVY
+248 VNKAKDILNTLIRVY
-263 NEDAI
+263 NNDAI
-268 DDKNSESK
+268 EDKNSESK

-309 TDLGTEAKLGLQS
+309 TDLETEAKLGLQS
-322 SVEARRKLLE
+322 SAEARGKLLE

-342 LIGFVNK
+342 LLGYVNK

-385 ENATTQN
+385 ENATPQN

-401 INTLRSSVVE
+401 INSMRNSVVE

-419 LQVAKS
+419 LQVAKG
-425 NYEGEQ
+425 NYETE
-431 NSIVGQISRMPAQE
+431 NKSIVGQISKIPSQE
-445 KLFREIERQQ
+445 KTFREIERQQ

-467 KREEI
+467 KREET

-499 GLIILLMGLMIGFLI
+499 GSIVLLMGLMAGMLI
-514 PFILIYLFRLFDDK
+514 PFIVIYLIRLFDDK

-533 DIEKLSHGKTLLG
+533 DLDKLSNGKTLLG

-551 EKGQNEVVL
+551 DRGQNELVMA
-560 QNDLSPMA
+560 NDLTPMA

-575 TNMNFMLPKKEKGK
+575 TNMNFMLPKKDKGK
-589 VVFVTST
+589 VVYVTST

-636 PARKGLDGLTEYL
+636 PSRKGLDGLTEYL
-649 YNENEKIEDIIHIS
+649 YNDDEKIEDIIHIS
-663 SFNPHCD
+663 SFNKYCD

-680 PTDLLSNGRYEIL
+680 PADLLSNGRFEIL
-693 IDQLKQEYEY
+693 IDQLKLIYEY

-717 FLTVDLADAT
+717 FLNADLADAT
-727 LYVTRSGFTEKP
+727 LYVTRSGFTEKS
-739 LIDFANKQINSKRIK
+739 LIDFANKQINSKRIR
-754 NVGFV
+754 NAAFI
-759 LNDVSKENFGYG
+759 LNDVSKDNLGYG
-771 NKYGYGYGIDEKTFF
+771 NKYGYGYGVDNRTFF
-786 QKLKDR
+786 QKLKDS
-792 LFF
+792 F

>member
-1 MDNNSSFKDH
+1 MDNISSIKD
-11 QQNGDNAVE
+11 NPREGGNASE
-20 IEIKEVVKPYLRK
+20 IEIKEVLRPYFRRF
-33 YYWFII
+33 YWFII
-39 SAILFLIISYLYL
+39 SAAICLILSYLYL
-52 KTKTTIYEVSASVL
+52 KTKTTVYEVSASVL
-66 IKDAKSNMGSQD
+66 IKDAKSNPGSQD

-98 EMELLKSKKLMQK
+98 EMELLKSKKMMQK
-111 IVQSLHLESTV
+111 VVQNLHLESTV
-122 YEKGRF
+122 YQKGKF
-128 QNVELYGKSSPI
+128 KNTELYGKTSPI
-140 LVQFINEKP
+140 MVQVINEKP
-149 DAQYFQTPIELK
+149 DTKYYKEPIELK
-161 ISGNNIELSGKD
+161 ISGNNITLSNKE
-173 LAPLKTTFGKIISL
+173 LAPLKTTFDKTISL

-197 KDYVAPKGSANKF
+197 KDYVAPKEATNDF
-210 LLNIASER
+210 LLNIASET
-218 QTIDSFQ
+218 QVTDSFQ
-225 ANLKVA
+225 SNLKAA
-231 LINKDVT
+231 LMNKDVT
-238 VIKMTLNYPE
+238 VIKMTMNYPE
-248 VQKAKDILNTLIRVY
+248 VNKAKDILNTLIRVY
-263 NEDAI
+263 NNDAI
-268 DDKNSESK
+268 EDKNSESK

-309 TDLGTEAKLGLQS
+309 TDLETEAKLGLQS
-322 SVEARRKLLE
+322 SAEARGKLLE

-342 LIGFVNK
+342 LLGYVNK

-385 ENATTQN
+385 ENATPQN

-401 INTLRSSVVE
+401 INSMRNSVVE

-419 LQVAKS
+419 LQVAKG
-425 NYEGEQ
+425 NYETE
-431 NSIVGQISRMPAQE
+431 NKTIVGQISKIPSQE
-445 KLFREIERQQ
+445 KTFREIERQQ

-467 KREEI
+467 KREET

-499 GLIILLMGLMIGFLI
+499 GSIVLLMGLMAGMLI
-514 PFILIYLFRLFDDK
+514 PFIVIYLIRLFDDK

-533 DIEKLSHGKTLLG
+533 DLDKLSNGKTLLG

-551 EKGQNEVVL
+551 DRGQNELVMA
-560 QNDLSPMA
+560 NDLTPMA

-589 VVFVTST
+589 VVYVTST

-636 PARKGLDGLTEYL
+636 PSRKGLDGLTEYL
-649 YNENEKIEDIIHIS
+649 HNDDEKIEDIIHVS
-663 SFNPHCD
+663 SFNKYCD

-680 PTDLLSNGRYEIL
+680 PADLLSNGRFEIL
-693 IDQLKQEYEY
+693 IDQLKLIYEY
-703 IIVDTA
+703 VIVDTA

-717 FLTVDLADAT
+717 FLIADLADAT
-727 LYVTRSGFTEKP
+727 LYVTRSGFTEKS
-739 LIDFANKQINSKRIK
+739 LLDFANKQINSKRIR
-754 NVGFV
+754 NAAFI
-759 LNDVSKENFGYG
+759 LNDVSKDNFGYG
-771 NKYGYGYGIDEKTFF
+771 NKYGYGYGVDNRTFF
-786 QKLKDR
+786 QKFKDS
-792 LFF
+792 F

>member
-1 MDNNSSFKDH
+1 MDNISSIKD
-11 QQNGDNAVE
+11 NPREGGNASE
-20 IEIKEVVKPYLRK
+20 IEIKEVLRPYFRRF
-33 YYWFII
+33 YWFII
-39 SAILFLIISYLYL
+39 SAAICLILSYLYL
-52 KTKTTIYEVSASVL
+52 KTKTTVYEVSASVL
-66 IKDAKSNMGSQD
+66 IKDAKSNPGSQD

-98 EMELLKSKKLMQK
+98 EMELLKSKKMMRK
-111 IVQSLHLESTV
+111 VVQNLHLESTV
-122 YEKGRF
+122 YQKGKF
-128 QNVELYGKSSPI
+128 KNTELYGKTSPI
-140 LVQFINEKP
+140 MVQVINEKP
-149 DAQYFQTPIELK
+149 DTKYYKEPIELK
-161 ISGNNIELSGKD
+161 ISGNNITLSNKE
-173 LAPLKTTFGKIISL
+173 LAPLKTTFDKTISL

-197 KDYVAPKGSANKF
+197 KDYVAPKEATNDF
-210 LLNIASER
+210 LLNIASET
-218 QTIDSFQ
+218 QVTDSFQ
-225 ANLKVA
+225 SNLKAA
-231 LINKDVT
+231 LMNKDVT
-238 VIKMTLNYPE
+238 VIKMTMNYPE
-248 VQKAKDILNTLIRVY
+248 VNKAKDILNTLIRVY
-263 NEDAI
+263 NNDAI
-268 DDKNSESK
+268 EDKNSESK

-309 TDLGTEAKLGLQS
+309 TDLETEAKLGLQS
-322 SVEARRKLLE
+322 SAEARGKLLE

-342 LIGFVNK
+342 LLGYVNK
-349 QGTSA
+349 QGTTA

-385 ENATTQN
+385 ENATPQN

-401 INTLRSSVVE
+401 INSMRNSVVE

-419 LQVAKS
+419 LQVAKG
-425 NYEGEQ
+425 NYETE
-431 NSIVGQISRMPAQE
+431 NKTIVGQISKIPSQE
-445 KLFREIERQQ
+445 KTFREIERQQ

-467 KREEI
+467 KREET
-472 AVSLAVTAPKARVV
+472 AVSLAVTAPKARDV

-499 GLIILLMGLMIGFLI
+499 GSIVLLMGLMAGMLI
-514 PFILIYLFRLFDDK
+514 PFIVIYLIRLFDDK

-533 DIEKLSHGKTLLG
+533 DLDKLSNGKTLLG

-551 EKGQNEVVL
+551 DRGQNELVMA
-560 QNDLSPMA
+560 NDLTPMA

-589 VVFVTST
+589 VVYVTST

-636 PARKGLDGLTEYL
+636 PSRKGLDGLTEYL
-649 YNENEKIEDIIHIS
+649 HNDDEKIEDIIHVS
-663 SFNPHCD
+663 SFNKYCD

-680 PTDLLSNGRYEIL
+680 PADLLSNGRFEIL
-693 IDQLKQEYEY
+693 IDQLKPIYEY

-717 FLTVDLADAT
+717 FLNADLADAT
-727 LYVTRSGFTEKP
+727 LYVTRSGFTEKS
-739 LIDFANKQINSKRIK
+739 LIDFANKQINSKRIR
-754 NVGFV
+754 NAAFI
-759 LNDVSKENFGYG
+759 LNDVSKDNLGYG
-771 NKYGYGYGIDEKTFF
+771 NKYGYGYGVDNRTFF
-786 QKLKDR
+786 QKLKDS
-792 LFF
+792 F

>member
-1 MDNNSSFKDH
+1 MDNISSIKD
-11 QQNGDNAVE
+11 NPREGGNASE
-20 IEIKEVVKPYLRK
+20 IEIKEVLRPYFRRF
-33 YYWFII
+33 YWFII
-39 SAILFLIISYLYL
+39 SAAICLILSYLYL
-52 KTKTTIYEVSASVL
+52 KTKTTVYEVSASVL
-66 IKDAKSNMGSQD
+66 IKDAKSNPGSQD

-98 EMELLKSKKLMQK
+98 EMELLKSKKMMRK
-111 IVQSLHLESTV
+111 VVQNLHLESTV
-122 YEKGRF
+122 YQKGKF
-128 QNVELYGKSSPI
+128 KNTELYGKTSPI
-140 LVQFINEKP
+140 MVQVINEKP
-149 DAQYFQTPIELK
+149 DTKYYKEPIELK
-161 ISGNNIELSGKD
+161 ISGNNITLSNKE
-173 LAPLKTTFGKIISL
+173 LAPLKTTFDKTISL

-197 KDYVAPKGSANKF
+197 KDYVAPKEATNDF
-210 LLNIASER
+210 LLNIASET
-218 QTIDSFQ
+218 QVTDSFQ
-225 ANLKVA
+225 SNLKVA
-231 LINKDVT
+231 LMNKDVT
-238 VIKMTLNYPE
+238 VIKMTMNYPE
-248 VQKAKDILNTLIRVY
+248 VNKAKDILNTLIRVY
-263 NEDAI
+263 NNDAI
-268 DDKNSESK
+268 EDKNSESK

-309 TDLGTEAKLGLQS
+309 TDLETEAKLGLQS
-322 SVEARRKLLE
+322 SAEARGKLLE

-342 LIGFVNK
+342 LLGYVNK

-385 ENATTQN
+385 ENATPQN

-401 INTLRSSVVE
+401 INSMRNSVVE

-419 LQVAKS
+419 LQVAKG
-425 NYEGEQ
+425 NYETE
-431 NSIVGQISRMPAQE
+431 NKTIVGQISKIPSQE
-445 KLFREIERQQ
+445 KTFREIERQQ

-467 KREEI
+467 KREET

-499 GLIILLMGLMIGFLI
+499 GSIVLLMGLMAGMLI
-514 PFILIYLFRLFDDK
+514 PFIVIYLIRLFDDK

-533 DIEKLSHGKTLLG
+533 DLDKLSNGKTLLG

-551 EKGQNEVVL
+551 DRGQNELVMA
-560 QNDLSPMA
+560 NDLTPMA

-589 VVFVTST
+589 VVYVTST

-636 PARKGLDGLTEYL
+636 PSRKGLDGLTEYL
-649 YNENEKIEDIIHIS
+649 YNDDEKIEDIIHIS
-663 SFNPHCD
+663 SFNKYCD

-680 PTDLLSNGRYEIL
+680 PADLLSNGRFEIL
-693 IDQLKQEYEY
+693 IDQLKLIYEY
-703 IIVDTA
+703 VIVDTA

-717 FLTVDLADAT
+717 FLNADLADAT
-727 LYVTRSGFTEKP
+727 LYVTRSGFTEKS
-739 LIDFANKQINSKRIK
+739 LIDFANKQINSKRIR
-754 NVGFV
+754 NAAFI
-759 LNDVSKENFGYG
+759 LNDVSKDNLGYG
-771 NKYGYGYGIDEKTFF
+771 NKYGYGYGVDNRTFF
-786 QKLKDR
+786 QKLKDS
-792 LFF
+792 F

>member
-1 MDNNSSFKDH
+1 MDNISSIKD
-11 QQNGDNAVE
+11 NPREGGNASE
-20 IEIKEVVKPYLRK
+20 IEIKEVLRPYFRRF
-33 YYWFII
+33 YWFII
-39 SAILFLIISYLYL
+39 SAAICLILSYLYL
-52 KTKTTIYEVSASVL
+52 KTKTTVYEVSASVL
-66 IKDAKSNMGSQD
+66 IKDAKSNPGSQD

-98 EMELLKSKKLMQK
+98 EMELLKSKKMMQK
-111 IVQSLHLESTV
+111 VVQNLHLESTV
-122 YEKGRF
+122 YQKGKF
-128 QNVELYGKSSPI
+128 KNTELYGKTSPI
-140 LVQFINEKP
+140 MVQVINEKP
-149 DAQYFQTPIELK
+149 DTKYYKEPIELK
-161 ISGNNIELSGKD
+161 ISGNNITLSNKE
-173 LAPLKTTFGKIISL
+173 LAPLKTTFDKTISL

-197 KDYVAPKGSANKF
+197 KDYVAPKEATNDF
-210 LLNIASER
+210 LLNIASET
-218 QTIDSFQ
+218 QVTDSFQ
-225 ANLKVA
+225 SNLKAA
-231 LINKDVT
+231 LMNKDVT
-238 VIKMTLNYPE
+238 VIKMTMNYPE
-248 VQKAKDILNTLIRVY
+248 VNKAKDILNTLIRVY
-263 NEDAI
+263 NNDAI
-268 DDKNSESK
+268 EDKNSESK

-309 TDLGTEAKLGLQS
+309 TDLETEAKLGLQS
-322 SVEARRKLLE
+322 SAEARGKLLE

-342 LIGFVNK
+342 LLGYVNK

-385 ENATTQN
+385 ENATPQN

-401 INTLRSSVVE
+401 INSMRNSVVE

-419 LQVAKS
+419 LQVAKG
-425 NYEGEQ
+425 NYETE
-431 NSIVGQISRMPAQE
+431 NKTIVGQISKIPSQE
-445 KLFREIERQQ
+445 KTFREIERQQ

-467 KREEI
+467 KREET

-499 GLIILLMGLMIGFLI
+499 GSIVLLMGLMAGMLI
-514 PFILIYLFRLFDDK
+514 PFIVIYLIRLFDDK

-533 DIEKLSHGKTLLG
+533 DLDKLSNGKTLLG

-551 EKGQNEVVL
+551 DRGQNELVMA
-560 QNDLSPMA
+560 NDLTPMA

-589 VVFVTST
+589 VVYVTST

-636 PARKGLDGLTEYL
+636 PSRKGLDGLTEYL
-649 YNENEKIEDIIHIS
+649 HNDDEKIEDIIHIS
-663 SFNPHCD
+663 SFNKYCD

-680 PTDLLSNGRYEIL
+680 PADLLSNGRFEIL
-693 IDQLKQEYEY
+693 IDQLKLIYEY

-717 FLTVDLADAT
+717 FLNADLADAT
-727 LYVTRSGFTEKP
+727 LYVTRSGFTEKS
-739 LIDFANKQINSKRIK
+739 LLDFANKQINSKRIR
-754 NVGFV
+754 NAAFI
-759 LNDVSKENFGYG
+759 LNDVSKDNLGYG
-771 NKYGYGYGIDEKTFF
+771 NKHGYGYGVDNRTFF
-786 QKLKDR
+786 QKLKDS
-792 LFF
+792 F

>member
-1 MDNNSSFKDH
+1 MDNISSIKD
-11 QQNGDNAVE
+11 NPREGGNASE
-20 IEIKEVVKPYLRK
+20 IEIKEVLRPYFRRF
-33 YYWFII
+33 YWFII
-39 SAILFLIISYLYL
+39 SAAICLILSYLYL
-52 KTKTTIYEVSASVL
+52 KTKTTVYEVSASVL
-66 IKDAKSNMGSQD
+66 IKDAKSNPGSQD

-98 EMELLKSKKLMQK
+98 EMELLKSKKMMQK
-111 IVQSLHLESTV
+111 VVQNLHLESTV
-122 YEKGRF
+122 YQKGKF
-128 QNVELYGKSSPI
+128 KNTELYGKTSPI
-140 LVQFINEKP
+140 MVQVINEKP
-149 DAQYFQTPIELK
+149 DTKYYKEPIELK
-161 ISGNNIELSGKD
+161 ISGNNITLSNKE
-173 LAPLKTTFGKIISL
+173 LAPLKTTFDKTISL

-197 KDYVAPKGSANKF
+197 KGYVAPKEATNDF
-210 LLNIASER
+210 LLNIASET
-218 QTIDSFQ
+218 QVTDSFQ
-225 ANLKVA
+225 SNLKAA
-231 LINKDVT
+231 LMNKDVT
-238 VIKMTLNYPE
+238 VIKMTMNYPE
-248 VQKAKDILNTLIRVY
+248 VNKAKDILNTLIRVY
-263 NEDAI
+263 NNDAI
-268 DDKNSESK
+268 EDKNSESK

-309 TDLGTEAKLGLQS
+309 TDLETEAKLGLQS
-322 SVEARRKLLE
+322 SAEARGKLLE

-342 LIGFVNK
+342 LLGYVNK

-385 ENATTQN
+385 ENATPQN

-401 INTLRSSVVE
+401 INSMRNSVVE

-419 LQVAKS
+419 LQVAKG
-425 NYEGEQ
+425 NYETE
-431 NSIVGQISRMPAQE
+431 NKTIVGQISKIPSQE
-445 KLFREIERQQ
+445 KTFREIERQQ

-467 KREEI
+467 KREET

-499 GLIILLMGLMIGFLI
+499 GSVVLLTGLMVGMLI
-514 PFILIYLFRLFDDK
+514 PFIVIYLMRLFDDK

-533 DIEKLSHGKTLLG
+533 DLDKLSNGKTLLG

-551 EKGQNEVVL
+551 DRGQNELVMA
-560 QNDLSPMA
+560 NDITPMA

-589 VVFVTST
+589 VVYVTST

-636 PARKGLDGLTEYL
+636 PSRKGLDGLTEYL
-649 YNENEKIEDIIHIS
+649 YNDDEKIEDIIHIS
-663 SFNPHCD
+663 SFNKYCD

-680 PTDLLSNGRYEIL
+680 PADLLSNGRFEIL
-693 IDQLKQEYEY
+693 IDQLKLIYEY

-717 FLTVDLADAT
+717 FLNADLADAT
-727 LYVTRSGFTEKP
+727 LYVTRSGFTEKS
-739 LIDFANKQINSKRIK
+739 LLDFANKQINSKRIR
-754 NVGFV
+754 NAAFI
-759 LNDVSKENFGYG
+759 LNDVSKDNLGYG
-771 NKYGYGYGIDEKTFF
+771 NKYGYGYGVDNRTFF
-786 QKLKDR
+786 QKLKDS
-792 LFF
+792 F

>member
-1 MDNNSSFKDH
+1 MDNISSIKD
-11 QQNGDNAVE
+11 NPREGGNASE
-20 IEIKEVVKPYLRK
+20 IEIKEVLRPYFRRF
-33 YYWFII
+33 YWFII
-39 SAILFLIISYLYL
+39 SAAICLILSYLYL
-52 KTKTTIYEVSASVL
+52 KTKTTVYEVSASVL
-66 IKDAKSNMGSQD
+66 IKDAKSNPGSQD

-98 EMELLKSKKLMQK
+98 EMELLKSKKMMQK
-111 IVQSLHLESTV
+111 VVQNLHLESTV
-122 YEKGRF
+122 YQKGKF
-128 QNVELYGKSSPI
+128 KNTELYGKTSPI
-140 LVQFINEKP
+140 MVQVINEKP
-149 DAQYFQTPIELK
+149 DTKYYKEPIELK
-161 ISGNNIELSGKD
+161 ISGNNITLSNKE
-173 LAPLKTTFGKIISL
+173 LAPLKTTFDKTISL

-197 KDYVAPKGSANKF
+197 KDYVAPKEAPNDF
-210 LLNIASER
+210 LLNIASET
-218 QTIDSFQ
+218 QVTDSFQ
-225 ANLKVA
+225 SNLKAA
-231 LINKDVT
+231 LMNKDVT
-238 VIKMTLNYPE
+238 VIKMTMNYPE
-248 VQKAKDILNTLIRVY
+248 VNKAKDILNTLIRVY
-263 NEDAI
+263 NNDAI
-268 DDKNSESK
+268 EDKNSESK

-309 TDLGTEAKLGLQS
+309 TDLETEAKLGLQS
-322 SVEARRKLLE
+322 SAEARGKLLE

-342 LIGFVNK
+342 LLGYVNK

-385 ENATTQN
+385 ENATPQN

-401 INTLRSSVVE
+401 INSMRNSVVE

-419 LQVAKS
+419 LQVAKG
-425 NYEGEQ
+425 NYETE
-431 NSIVGQISRMPAQE
+431 NKTIVGQISKIPSQE
-445 KLFREIERQQ
+445 KTFREIERQQ

-467 KREEI
+467 KREET

-499 GLIILLMGLMIGFLI
+499 GSIVLLMGLMAGMLI
-514 PFILIYLFRLFDDK
+514 PFIVIYLIRLFDDK

-533 DIEKLSHGKTLLG
+533 DLDKLSNGKTLLG

-551 EKGQNEVVL
+551 DRGQNELVMA
-560 QNDLSPMA
+560 NDLTPMA

-589 VVFVTST
+589 VVYVTST

-636 PARKGLDGLTEYL
+636 PSRKGLDGLTEYL
-649 YNENEKIEDIIHIS
+649 HNDDEKIEDIIHVS
-663 SFNPHCD
+663 SFNKYCD

-680 PTDLLSNGRYEIL
+680 PADLLSNGRFEIL
-693 IDQLKQEYEY
+693 IDQLKLIYEY
-703 IIVDTA
+703 VIVDTA

-717 FLTVDLADAT
+717 FLNAELADAT
-727 LYVTRSGFTEKP
+727 LYVTRSGFTEKS
-739 LIDFANKQINSKRIK
+739 LLDFANKQINSKRIR
-754 NVGFV
+754 NAAFI
-759 LNDVSKENFGYG
+759 LNDVSKDNFGYG
-771 NKYGYGYGIDEKTFF
+771 NKYGYGYGVDNRTFF
-786 QKLKDR
+786 QKFKDS
-792 LFF
+792 F

>member
-1 MDNNSSFKDH
+1 MDNISSIKD
-11 QQNGDNAVE
+11 NPREGGNASE
-20 IEIKEVVKPYLRK
+20 IEIKEVLRPYFRRF
-33 YYWFII
+33 YWFII
-39 SAILFLIISYLYL
+39 SAAICLILSYLYL
-52 KTKTTIYEVSASVL
+52 KTKTTVYEVSASVL
-66 IKDAKSNMGSQD
+66 IKDAKSNPGSQD

-98 EMELLKSKKLMQK
+98 EMELLKSKKMMRK
-111 IVQSLHLESTV
+111 VVQNLHLESTV
-122 YEKGRF
+122 YQKGKF
-128 QNVELYGKSSPI
+128 KNTELYGKTSPI
-140 LVQFINEKP
+140 MVQVINEKP
-149 DAQYFQTPIELK
+149 DTKYYKEPIELK
-161 ISGNNIELSGKD
+161 ISGNNITLSNKE
-173 LAPLKTTFGKIISL
+173 LAPLKTTFDKTISL

-197 KDYVAPKGSANKF
+197 KDYVAPKEATNDF
-210 LLNIASER
+210 LLNIASET
-218 QTIDSFQ
+218 QVTDSFQ
-225 ANLKVA
+225 SNLKAA
-231 LINKDVT
+231 LMNKDVT
-238 VIKMTLNYPE
+238 VIKMTMNYPE
-248 VQKAKDILNTLIRVY
+248 VNKAKDILNTLIRVY
-263 NEDAI
+263 NNDAI
-268 DDKNSESK
+268 EDKNSESK

-309 TDLGTEAKLGLQS
+309 TDLETEAKLGLQS
-322 SVEARRKLLE
+322 SAEARGKLLE
-332 IDSQLEITNA
+332 VDSQLEITNA
-342 LIGFVNK
+342 LLGYVNK

-385 ENATTQN
+385 ENATPQN

-401 INTLRSSVVE
+401 INSMRNSVVE

-419 LQVAKS
+419 LQVAKG
-425 NYEGEQ
+425 NYETE
-431 NSIVGQISRMPAQE
+431 NKTIVGQISKIPSQE
-445 KLFREIERQQ
+445 KTFREIERQQ

-467 KREEI
+467 KREET

-499 GLIILLMGLMIGFLI
+499 GSIVLLMGLMAGMLI
-514 PFILIYLFRLFDDK
+514 PFIVIYLIRLFDDK

-533 DIEKLSHGKTLLG
+533 DLDKLSNGKTLLG

-551 EKGQNEVVL
+551 DRGQNELVMA
-560 QNDLSPMA
+560 NDITPMA

-589 VVFVTST
+589 VVYVTST

-636 PARKGLDGLTEYL
+636 PSRKGLDGLTEYL
-649 YNENEKIEDIIHIS
+649 YNDDEKIEDIIHIS
-663 SFNPHCD
+663 SFNKYCD

-680 PTDLLSNGRYEIL
+680 PADLLSNGRFEIL
-693 IDQLKQEYEY
+693 IDQLKLIYEY

-717 FLTVDLADAT
+717 FLNADLADAT
-727 LYVTRSGFTEKP
+727 LYVTRSGFTEKS
-739 LIDFANKQINSKRIK
+739 LIDFANKQINSKRIR
-754 NVGFV
+754 NAAFI
-759 LNDVSKENFGYG
+759 LNDVSKDNLGYG
-771 NKYGYGYGIDEKTFF
+771 NKYGYGYGVDNRTFF
-786 QKLKDR
+786 QKLKDS
-792 LFF
+792 F

>member
-1 MDNNSSFKDH
+1 MDNISSIKD
-11 QQNGDNAVE
+11 NPREGGNASE
-20 IEIKEVVKPYLRK
+20 IEIKEVLRPYFRRF
-33 YYWFII
+33 YWFII
-39 SAILFLIISYLYL
+39 SAAICLILSYLYL
-52 KTKTTIYEVSASVL
+52 KTKTTVYEVSASVL
-66 IKDAKSNMGSQD
+66 IKDAKSNPGSQD

-98 EMELLKSKKLMQK
+98 EMELLKSKKMMRK
-111 IVQSLHLESTV
+111 VVQNLHLESTV
-122 YEKGRF
+122 YQKGKF
-128 QNVELYGKSSPI
+128 KNTELYGKTSPI
-140 LVQFINEKP
+140 MVQVINEKP
-149 DAQYFQTPIELK
+149 DTKYYKEPIELK
-161 ISGNNIELSGKD
+161 ISGNNITLSNKE
-173 LAPLKTTFGKIISL
+173 LAPLKTTFDKTISL

-197 KDYVAPKGSANKF
+197 KDYVAPKEATNDF
-210 LLNIASER
+210 LLNIASET
-218 QTIDSFQ
+218 QVTDSFQ
-225 ANLKVA
+225 SNLKAA
-231 LINKDVT
+231 LMNKDVT
-238 VIKMTLNYPE
+238 VIKMTMNYPE
-248 VQKAKDILNTLIRVY
+248 VNKAKDILNTLIRVY
-263 NEDAI
+263 NNDAI
-268 DDKNSESK
+268 EDKNSESK

-309 TDLGTEAKLGLQS
+309 TDLETEAKLGLQS
-322 SVEARRKLLE
+322 SAEARGKLLE

-342 LIGFVNK
+342 LLGYVNK

-359 VGLDNASATSN
+359 VGLDHASATSN

-385 ENATTQN
+385 ENATPQN

-401 INTLRSSVVE
+401 INSMRNSVVE

-419 LQVAKS
+419 LQVAKG
-425 NYEGEQ
+425 NYEAENQTIAGH
-431 NSIVGQISRMPAQE
+431 ISKIPSQE
-445 KLFREIERQQ
+445 KTFREIERQQ

-467 KREEI
+467 KREET

-499 GLIILLMGLMIGFLI
+499 GSMVLLIGLLTGLVI
-514 PFILIYLFRLFDDK
+514 PFVVIYLLRLFDDK

-533 DIEKLSHGKTLLG
+533 DLDKLSHGKTLLG

-551 EKGQNEVVL
+551 DRGQSELVMA
-560 QNDLSPMA
+560 NDLTPMA

-589 VVFVTST
+589 VVYVTST

-636 PARKGLDGLTEYL
+636 PSRKGLDGLTEYL
-649 YNENEKIEDIIHIS
+649 HNDDEKIEDIIHIS
-663 SFNPHCD
+663 SFNKYCD

-680 PTDLLSNGRYEIL
+680 PADLLSNGRFEIL
-693 IDQLKQEYEY
+693 IDQLKLIYEY

-717 FLTVDLADAT
+717 FLNADLADAT
-727 LYVTRSGFTEKP
+727 LYVTRSGFTEKS
-739 LIDFANKQINSKRIK
+739 LIDFANKQINSKRIR
-754 NVGFV
+754 NAAFI
-759 LNDVSKENFGYG
+759 LNDVSKDNLGYG
-771 NKYGYGYGIDEKTFF
+771 NKYGYGYGVDNRTFF
-786 QKLKDR
+786 QKLKDS
-792 LFF
+792 F